1 MPTKKGK
8 KPTKKNLSEDEENY
22 IEEDSKDKDDDKD
35 EKEDS
40 GENDDN
46 DNEEESGN
54 DNDDNDNDKDKD
66 KENDND
72 DDNDKDNN
80 NTSDQA
86 SSSSNANNEAQ
97 KREEEK
103 TQLALKIKKENENF
117 MKSIEQ
123 GKHERLK
130 FLLKQTEIFAHF
142 LIGGKA
148 DEKNSGKKG
157 SQTGT
162 KRSKANS
169 NVEELKLLKKNKDE
183 DNDFENMDKEITRLF
198 VQPSLLVGGK
208 LTNYQLDGLNWIIS
222 LYERGLNGILADE
235 MGLGKTIQ
243 SISFLAYLKQF
254 QKKNGYF
261 LIIVPKSTM
270 PNWSRE
276 IKLWCPKINAIVL
289 NPVKEEREET
299 LKKITEHKF
308 EAVITSYEGV
318 NICINKLRK
327 IKWEVLIIDEAH
339 RIKNE
344 NALLSKNVRLL
355 QSKFRLLVTGT
366 PLQNNLHEL
375 WSLLNFL
382 LPDIFS
388 SSSDF
393 DEWFNMGG
401 EKDNNNKNS
410 KTNEEEAEDRNAEIV
425 QQLHKILK
433 PFLLRRTKS
442 EVEKTLPPKKEI
454 HIKVGLTELQ
464 KDIYK
469 NLLTRSLLQTE
480 SKTIYKN
487 IIMQLRKAC
496 NHPYLF
502 EGIEKPNPPP
512 NHLVIYSSKMRI
524 LDKLCTKLFGKSQ
537 ILIFSQMT
545 KMLDILEDYCNER
558 RYEYCRIDG
567 DTSLEARE
575 RMITEFTQKNSSKF
589 LFLLSTRAGGLG
601 LNLMTSDTVILY
613 DSDWNPQMDLQ
624 AMDRVHRIGQT
635 KPVLI
640 YRLLCENTIEEKIL
654 ERQAMRLKLDS
665 LVIQQGRVLKVG
677 EHFTKDQMKEMIQY
691 GADAI
696 FRAGDDF
703 KDEDIDLIL
712 KRGEEQTNQFFQE
725 AEKQAKSKS
734 NLLLNFTFDPNDLY
748 KFENEDYRLK
758 RKENAEKVLNK
769 ALEEEIEKETKMIY
783 TRRDHGHVT
792 YNIDQAQAQIF
803 GKKMKKSRLAKI
815 PIYHLYKNRDRLI
828 ELKQKQINFILNDN
842 RKLPEKIDE
851 DPTLEE
857 GLTKNE
863 FKEMSNILKKGF
875 PDWSKKEYDIFVNAV
890 DIYGKEGLDL
900 IAKDIPTKTYEE
912 VVNYSKVFWEM
923 IEDLPEGQRIL
934 KNMEKKEKL
943 EKQKNHSSRLI
954 AKKCE
959 NIEDDEYENIRINIP
974 PGNHQA
980 EYSYEDDQY
989 LIFITN
995 KYGYGNWDKIM
1006 KDVKTSEDLLFNY
1019 YLKSRNKSE
1028 IQKRVDYLVKL
1039 IEKELGPIKG
1049 VGDENSM
1056 SVANKIPYKKK
1067 KNKHEIGIVLDDDY
1081 EEEKNNDENIDM
1093 VTDDEDVYNDKKQ
1106 DNNNNNN
1113 NNAKEAKNTNEVAN
1127 DKNNIK
1133 AKNKGNPVP
1142 MKETKNPANNDLLGK
1157 KRKMIKKK

>member
-1 MPTKKGK
+1 MSS
-8 KPTKKNLSEDEENY
+8 KKNKTISDSEDNTPEEKSNS
-22 IEEDSKDKDDDKD
+22 DSNFSK
-35 EKEDS
+35 EKEDNS
-40 GENDDN
+40 
-46 DNEEESGN
+46 
-54 DNDDNDNDKDKD
+54 
-66 KENDND
+66 
-72 DDNDKDNN
+72 
-80 NTSDQA
+80 SDQEQN
-86 SSSSNANNEAQ
+86 SSSQNLQLLE
-97 KREEEK
+97 KHREEEK
-103 TQLALKIKKENENF
+103 NKLALKIKRENENF
-117 MKSIEQ
+117 MKDIEQ
-123 GKHERLK
+123 GRQERLK
-130 FLLKQTEIFAHF
+130 FLIKQTEIFAHF

-148 DEKNSGKKG
+148 EDNSKNKKSEKG
-157 SQTGT
+157 S
-162 KRSKANS
+162 KRKSISHANKT
-169 NVEELKLLKKNKDE
+169 NADIELIDDE
-183 DNDFENMDKEITRLF
+183 DNDDIYEQEKTITRLYS
-198 VQPSLLVGGK
+198 QPSILVGGK

-243 SISFLAYLKQF
+243 SIAFLAYLKQF

-261 LIIVPKSTM
+261 LVVVPKSTM

-276 IKLWCPKINAIVL
+276 CKLWCPRLNVVVL

-299 LKKITEHKF
+299 LELISQHKF
-308 EAVITSYEGV
+308 EVVITSYEGV

-344 NALLSKNVRLL
+344 NALLSKNVRLF

-393 DEWFNMGG
+393 DEWFNMSGDN
-401 EKDNNNKNS
+401 KDNK
-410 KTNEEEAEDRNAEIV
+410 KLEGDVELMEDTEDKNAEIV

-524 LDKLCTKLFGKSQ
+524 LDKLCNKLYGKSQ

-545 KMLDILEDYCNER
+545 RMLDILEDYCNER

-567 DTSLEARE
+567 ETSLEARE
-575 RMITEFTQKNSSKF
+575 RMISEFTQKESTKF
-589 LFLLSTRAGGLG
+589 IFLLSTRAGGLG

-613 DSDWNPQMDLQ
+613 DSDWNPQVDLQ

-696 FRAGDDF
+696 YRPGNDF

-712 KRGEEQTNQFFQE
+712 KRGEEQTNKFFEE

-734 NLLLNFTFDPNDLY
+734 NLLLNFSFDPNDLY

-758 RKENAEKVLNK
+758 RKANAEKVLNQ
-769 ALEEEIEKETKMIY
+769 ALEEEIEKESKMLY
-783 TRRDHGHVT
+783 SRRDHTHVI
-792 YNIDQAQAQIF
+792 YNVDQAQAHLF
-803 GKKMKKSRLAKI
+803 GKNKKKTRMAKI

-828 ELKQKQINFILNDN
+828 ELKQKQINYFISEN
-842 RKLPEKIDE
+842 KKIPEKIDE
-851 DPTLEE
+851 DSTIED
-857 GLTKNE
+857 GLTKAE
-863 FKEMSNILKKGF
+863 YKEMCTILKKGF
-875 PDWSKKEYDIFVNAV
+875 PDWTKKEYDIFINDA
-890 DIYGKEGLDL
+890 DLYGKKNIDKYVE
-900 IAKDIPTKTYEE
+900 DITTKTKEE
-912 VVNYSKVFWEM
+912 IVKYSKVFWEL
-923 IEDLPEGQRIL
+923 IDSLPEGQRIL
-934 KNMEKKEKL
+934 KNIERREKL
-943 EKQKNHSSRLI
+943 ERQKDHNSRLI
-954 AKKCE
+954 SKKCE
-959 NIEDDEYENIRINIP
+959 NLEKDEFENIKINFP
-974 PGNHQA
+974 PGNHQS
-980 EYSYEDDQY
+980 EYTYEDDQY
-989 LIFITN
+989 LIYVTN
-995 KYGYGNWDKIM
+995 KHGYGNWDDIM
-1006 KDVKTSEDLLFNY
+1006 RDLKTSEDLLFNY
-1019 YLKSRNKSE
+1019 YLKSRNKAE

-1039 IEKELGPIKG
+1039 IEREFGNLLP
-1049 VGDENSM
+1049 
-1056 SVANKIPYKKK
+1056 
-1067 KNKHEIGIVLDDDY
+1067 
-1081 EEEKNNDENIDM
+1081 NNDENKEITKMANIKINLKKNKNKNQIEESDEDKNNDNM
-1093 VTDDEDVYNDKKQ
+1093 VTDDEEVYG
-1106 DNNNNNN
+1106 DNNINETEQENNN
-1113 NNAKEAKNTNEVAN
+1113 T
-1127 DKNNIK
+1127 
-1133 AKNKGNPVP
+1133 
-1142 MKETKNPANNDLLGK
+1142 LLGK
-1157 KRKMIKKK
+1157 KRSINRKK

>member
-1 MPTKKGK
+1 MSS
-8 KPTKKNLSEDEENY
+8 KKNKTISDSEDNYTPEEKSN
-22 IEEDSKDKDDDKD
+22 DDSHNSNNSKDK
-35 EKEDS
+35 EDNS
-40 GENDDN
+40 
-46 DNEEESGN
+46 
-54 DNDDNDNDKDKD
+54 
-66 KENDND
+66 
-72 DDNDKDNN
+72 
-80 NTSDQA
+80 SDQEQN
-86 SSSSNANNEAQ
+86 SSSQNLHLIE
-97 KREEEK
+97 KHREEEK
-103 TQLALKIKKENENF
+103 NKLALKIKRENENF
-117 MKSIEQ
+117 MKDIEQ
-123 GKHERLK
+123 GRHDRLK

-142 LIGGKA
+142 LIGGKT
-148 DEKNSGKKG
+148 EENTKNKKSEKGSKRKSVSINKNSPNDIELIDDDENDDIYE
-157 SQTGT
+157 QE
-162 KRSKANS
+162 KA
-169 NVEELKLLKKNKDE
+169 
-183 DNDFENMDKEITRLF
+183 ITRLYS
-198 VQPSLLVGGK
+198 QPSILVGGK

-243 SISFLAYLKQF
+243 SIAFLAYLKQF

-261 LIIVPKSTM
+261 LVVVPKSTM

-276 IKLWCPKINAIVL
+276 CKLWCPRLNVVVL

-299 LKKITEHKF
+299 LELIGQHKF
-308 EAVITSYEGV
+308 EVVITSYEGV

-344 NALLSKNVRLL
+344 NALLSKNVRLF

-393 DEWFNMGG
+393 DEWFNMSGG
-401 EKDNNNKNS
+401 DNKDNKNKDGDV
-410 KTNEEEAEDRNAEIV
+410 ELMEDTEDKNAEIV

-524 LDKLCTKLFGKSQ
+524 LDKLCTKLYGKSQ

-545 KMLDILEDYCNER
+545 RMLDILEDYCNER
-558 RYEYCRIDG
+558 HYEYCRIDG
-567 DTSLEARE
+567 ETSLEARE
-575 RMITEFTQKNSSKF
+575 RMISEFTQKNSSKF
-589 LFLLSTRAGGLG
+589 IFLLSTRAGGLG

-613 DSDWNPQMDLQ
+613 DSDWNPQVDLQ

-696 FRAGDDF
+696 YRPGNDF

-712 KRGEEQTNQFFQE
+712 KRGEEQTNKFFEE

-734 NLLLNFTFDPNDLY
+734 NLLLNFSFDPNDLY

-758 RKENAEKVLNK
+758 RKANAEKVLNQ
-769 ALEEEIEKETKMIY
+769 ALEEEIEKESKMLY
-783 TRRDHGHVT
+783 SRRDHTHVI
-792 YNIDQAQAQIF
+792 YNVDQAQAHLF
-803 GKKMKKSRLAKI
+803 GKNKKKSRVAKI
-815 PIYHLYKNRDRLI
+815 PLYHLYKNRERLI
-828 ELKQKQINFILNDN
+828 ELKQKQINYFISEN
-842 RKLPEKIDE
+842 KKIPEKIDE
-851 DPTLEE
+851 DPNIEE
-857 GLTKNE
+857 GLTKAE
-863 FKEMSNILKKGF
+863 FKEMNSILKKGF
-875 PDWSKKEYDIFVNAV
+875 PDWTKKEYDIFINDA
-890 DIYGKEGLDL
+890 DLYGKKNID
-900 IAKDIPTKTYEE
+900 KYVDDITTKTKEE
-912 VVNYSKVFWEM
+912 IVKYSKVFWEL
-923 IEDLPEGQRIL
+923 IDSLPEGQRIL
-934 KNMEKKEKL
+934 KNIERREKL
-943 EKQKNHSSRLI
+943 ERQKNHNSRLI
-954 AKKCE
+954 SKKCE
-959 NIEDDEYENIRINIP
+959 NLEKDEFEAIKINFP
-974 PGNHQA
+974 PGNHQS
-980 EYSYEDDQY
+980 EYTYEDDQY
-989 LIFITN
+989 LIYVTN
-995 KYGYGNWDKIM
+995 KHGYGNWDDIM
-1006 KDVKTSEDLLFNY
+1006 RDLKTSEDLLFNY
-1019 YLKSRNKSE
+1019 YLKSRNKAE

-1039 IEKELGPIKG
+1039 IEREFGNLMSDNSGETKEDNLSKSPGI
-1049 VGDENSM
+1049 NI
-1056 SVANKIPYKKK
+1056 NINLKKK
-1067 KNKHEIGIVLDDDY
+1067 RNSNQMELEEEY
-1081 EEEKNNDENIDM
+1081 EEEKNNDNM
-1093 VTDDEDVYNDKKQ
+1093 VTDDEEVYREK
-1106 DNNNNNN
+1106 DNSNNEEE
-1113 NNAKEAKNTNEVAN
+1113 KDST
-1127 DKNNIK
+1127 
-1133 AKNKGNPVP
+1133 
-1142 MKETKNPANNDLLGK
+1142 LLGK
-1157 KRKMIKKK
+1157 KRSLNRKKAKY

>member
-1 MPTKKGK
+1 MSS
-8 KPTKKNLSEDEENY
+8 KKNKTISDSEDNTPEEKSNS
-22 IEEDSKDKDDDKD
+22 DSNFSK
-35 EKEDS
+35 EKEDNS
-40 GENDDN
+40 
-46 DNEEESGN
+46 
-54 DNDDNDNDKDKD
+54 
-66 KENDND
+66 
-72 DDNDKDNN
+72 
-80 NTSDQA
+80 SDQEQN
-86 SSSSNANNEAQ
+86 SSSQNLQLLE
-97 KREEEK
+97 KHREEEK
-103 TQLALKIKKENENF
+103 NKLALKIKRENENF
-117 MKSIEQ
+117 MKDIEQ
-123 GKHERLK
+123 GRQERLK
-130 FLLKQTEIFAHF
+130 FLIKQTEIFAHF

-148 DEKNSGKKG
+148 EDNSKNKKSEKG
-157 SQTGT
+157 S
-162 KRSKANS
+162 KRKSISHANKT
-169 NVEELKLLKKNKDE
+169 NTDIELIDDE
-183 DNDFENMDKEITRLF
+183 DNDDIYEQEKTITRLYS
-198 VQPSLLVGGK
+198 QPSILVGGK

-243 SISFLAYLKQF
+243 SIAFLAYLKQF

-261 LIIVPKSTM
+261 LVVVPKSTM

-276 IKLWCPKINAIVL
+276 CKLWCPRLNVVVL

-299 LKKITEHKF
+299 LELISQHKF
-308 EAVITSYEGV
+308 EVVITSYEGV

-344 NALLSKNVRLL
+344 NALLSKNVRLF

-393 DEWFNMGG
+393 DEWFNMSGDN
-401 EKDNNNKNS
+401 KDNK
-410 KTNEEEAEDRNAEIV
+410 KLEGDVELMEDTEDKNAEIV

-433 PFLLRRTKS
+433 PFLLRR
-442 EVEKTLPPKKEI
+442 TLPPKKEI

-524 LDKLCTKLFGKSQ
+524 LDKLCNKLYGKSQ

-545 KMLDILEDYCNER
+545 RMLDILEDYCNER

-567 DTSLEARE
+567 ETSLEARE
-575 RMITEFTQKNSSKF
+575 RMISEFTQKESTKF
-589 LFLLSTRAGGLG
+589 IFLLSTRAGGLG

-613 DSDWNPQMDLQ
+613 DSDWNPQVDLQ

-696 FRAGDDF
+696 YRPGNDF

-712 KRGEEQTNQFFQE
+712 KRGEEQTNKFFEE

-734 NLLLNFTFDPNDLY
+734 NLLLNFSFDPNDLY

-758 RKENAEKVLNK
+758 RKANAEKVLNQ
-769 ALEEEIEKETKMIY
+769 ALEEEIEKESKMLY
-783 TRRDHGHVT
+783 SRRDHTHVI
-792 YNIDQAQAQIF
+792 YNVDQAQAHLF
-803 GKKMKKSRLAKI
+803 GKNKKKTRMAKI

-828 ELKQKQINFILNDN
+828 ELKQKQINYFISEN
-842 RKLPEKIDE
+842 KKIPEKIDE
-851 DPTLEE
+851 DSTIED
-857 GLTKNE
+857 GLTKAE
-863 FKEMSNILKKGF
+863 YKEMCTILKKGF
-875 PDWSKKEYDIFVNAV
+875 PDWTKKEYDIFINDA
-890 DIYGKEGLDL
+890 DLYGKKNIDKYVE
-900 IAKDIPTKTYEE
+900 DITTKTKEE
-912 VVNYSKVFWEM
+912 IVKYSKVFWEL
-923 IEDLPEGQRIL
+923 IDSLPEGQRIL
-934 KNMEKKEKL
+934 KNIERREKL
-943 EKQKNHSSRLI
+943 ERQKDHNSRLI
-954 AKKCE
+954 SKKCE
-959 NIEDDEYENIRINIP
+959 NLEKDEFENIKINFP
-974 PGNHQA
+974 PGNHQS
-980 EYSYEDDQY
+980 EYTYEDDQY
-989 LIFITN
+989 LIYVTN
-995 KYGYGNWDKIM
+995 KHGYGNWDDIM
-1006 KDVKTSEDLLFNY
+1006 RDLKTSEDLLFNY
-1019 YLKSRNKSE
+1019 YLKSRNKAE

-1039 IEKELGPIKG
+1039 IEREFGNLLP
-1049 VGDENSM
+1049 
-1056 SVANKIPYKKK
+1056 
-1067 KNKHEIGIVLDDDY
+1067 
-1081 EEEKNNDENIDM
+1081 NNDENKEITKMANIKINLKKNKNKNQMEESDEDKNNDNM
-1093 VTDDEDVYNDKKQ
+1093 VTDDEEVYG
-1106 DNNNNNN
+1106 DNNMNETEQENNN
-1113 NNAKEAKNTNEVAN
+1113 T
-1127 DKNNIK
+1127 
-1133 AKNKGNPVP
+1133 
-1142 MKETKNPANNDLLGK
+1142 LLGK
-1157 KRKMIKKK
+1157 KRSINRKK

>member
-1 MPTKKGK
+1 MSS
-8 KPTKKNLSEDEENY
+8 KKNKTISDSEDNYTPEEKSN
-22 IEEDSKDKDDDKD
+22 DDSHNSNNSKDK
-35 EKEDS
+35 EDNS
-40 GENDDN
+40 
-46 DNEEESGN
+46 
-54 DNDDNDNDKDKD
+54 
-66 KENDND
+66 
-72 DDNDKDNN
+72 
-80 NTSDQA
+80 SDQEQN
-86 SSSSNANNEAQ
+86 SSSQNLHLIE
-97 KREEEK
+97 KHREEEK
-103 TQLALKIKKENENF
+103 NKLALKIKRENENF
-117 MKSIEQ
+117 MKDIEQ
-123 GKHERLK
+123 GRHDRLK

-142 LIGGKA
+142 LIGGKT
-148 DEKNSGKKG
+148 EENTKNKKSEKGSKRKSVSINKNSPNDIELIDDDENDDIYE
-157 SQTGT
+157 QE
-162 KRSKANS
+162 KA
-169 NVEELKLLKKNKDE
+169 
-183 DNDFENMDKEITRLF
+183 ITRLYS
-198 VQPSLLVGGK
+198 QPSILVGGK

-243 SISFLAYLKQF
+243 SIAFLAYLKQF

-261 LIIVPKSTM
+261 LVVVPKSTM

-276 IKLWCPKINAIVL
+276 CKLWCPRLNVVVL

-299 LKKITEHKF
+299 LELIGQHKF
-308 EAVITSYEGV
+308 EVVITSYEGV

-344 NALLSKNVRLL
+344 NALLSKNVRLF

-393 DEWFNMGG
+393 DEWFNMSGG
-401 EKDNNNKNS
+401 DNKDNKNKDGDV
-410 KTNEEEAEDRNAEIV
+410 ELMEDTEDKNAEIV

-524 LDKLCTKLFGKSQ
+524 LDKLCTKLYGKSQ

-545 KMLDILEDYCNER
+545 RMLDILEDYCNER
-558 RYEYCRIDG
+558 HYEYCRIDG
-567 DTSLEARE
+567 ETSLEARE
-575 RMITEFTQKNSSKF
+575 RMISEFTQKNSTKF
-589 LFLLSTRAGGLG
+589 IFLLSTRAGGLG

-613 DSDWNPQMDLQ
+613 DSDWNPQVDLQ

-696 FRAGDDF
+696 YRPGNDF

-712 KRGEEQTNQFFQE
+712 KRGEEQTNKFFEE

-734 NLLLNFTFDPNDLY
+734 NLLLNFSFDPNDLY

-758 RKENAEKVLNK
+758 RKANAEKVLNQ
-769 ALEEEIEKETKMIY
+769 ALEEEIEKESKMLY
-783 TRRDHGHVT
+783 SRRDHTHVI
-792 YNIDQAQAQIF
+792 YNVDQAQAHLF
-803 GKKMKKSRLAKI
+803 GKNKKKSRVAKI
-815 PIYHLYKNRDRLI
+815 PLYHLYKNRDRLI
-828 ELKQKQINFILNDN
+828 ELKQKQINYFISEN
-842 RKLPEKIDE
+842 KKIPEKIDE
-851 DPTLEE
+851 DPNIEE
-857 GLTKNE
+857 GLTKAE
-863 FKEMSNILKKGF
+863 FKEMNSILKKGF
-875 PDWSKKEYDIFVNAV
+875 PDWTKKEYDIFINDA
-890 DIYGKEGLDL
+890 DLYGKKNID
-900 IAKDIPTKTYEE
+900 KYVDDITTKTKEE
-912 VVNYSKVFWEM
+912 IVKYSKVFWEL
-923 IEDLPEGQRIL
+923 IDSLPEGQRIL
-934 KNMEKKEKL
+934 KNIERREKL
-943 EKQKNHSSRLI
+943 ERQKNHNSRLI
-954 AKKCE
+954 SKKCE
-959 NIEDDEYENIRINIP
+959 NLEKDEFEAIKINFP
-974 PGNHQA
+974 PGNHQS
-980 EYSYEDDQY
+980 EYTYEDDQY
-989 LIFITN
+989 LIYVTN
-995 KYGYGNWDKIM
+995 KHGYGNWDDIM
-1006 KDVKTSEDLLFNY
+1006 RDLKTSEDLLFNY
-1019 YLKSRNKSE
+1019 YLKSRNKAE

-1039 IEKELGPIKG
+1039 IEREFGNLMSDNSGENKEDNLSKSPG
-1049 VGDENSM
+1049 VNI
-1056 SVANKIPYKKK
+1056 NINLKKK
-1067 KNKHEIGIVLDDDY
+1067 RNSNQMELEEEY
-1081 EEEKNNDENIDM
+1081 EEEKNNDNM
-1093 VTDDEDVYNDKKQ
+1093 VTDDEEVYREK
-1106 DNNNNNN
+1106 DNSNNEEE
-1113 NNAKEAKNTNEVAN
+1113 KDST
-1127 DKNNIK
+1127 
-1133 AKNKGNPVP
+1133 
-1142 MKETKNPANNDLLGK
+1142 LLGK
-1157 KRKMIKKK
+1157 KRSLNRKKAKY

>member
-1 MPTKKGK
+1 MSS
-8 KPTKKNLSEDEENY
+8 KKNKTISDSEDNYTPEEKSN
-22 IEEDSKDKDDDKD
+22 DDSHNSNNSKDK
-35 EKEDS
+35 EDNS
-40 GENDDN
+40 
-46 DNEEESGN
+46 
-54 DNDDNDNDKDKD
+54 
-66 KENDND
+66 
-72 DDNDKDNN
+72 
-80 NTSDQA
+80 SDQEQN
-86 SSSSNANNEAQ
+86 SSSQNLHLIE
-97 KREEEK
+97 KHREEEK
-103 TQLALKIKKENENF
+103 NQLALKIKRENENF
-117 MKSIEQ
+117 MKDIEQ
-123 GKHERLK
+123 GRHDRLK

-142 LIGGKA
+142 LIGGKT
-148 DEKNSGKKG
+148 EENTKNKKSEKGSKRKSVSINKNSPNDIELIDDDENDDIYE
-157 SQTGT
+157 QE
-162 KRSKANS
+162 KA
-169 NVEELKLLKKNKDE
+169 
-183 DNDFENMDKEITRLF
+183 ITRLYS
-198 VQPSLLVGGK
+198 QPSILVGGK

-243 SISFLAYLKQF
+243 SIAFLAYLKQF

-261 LIIVPKSTM
+261 LVVVPKSTM

-276 IKLWCPKINAIVL
+276 CKLWCPRLNVVVL

-299 LKKITEHKF
+299 LELIGQHKF
-308 EAVITSYEGV
+308 EVVITSYEGV

-344 NALLSKNVRLL
+344 NALLSKNVRLF

-393 DEWFNMGG
+393 DEWFNMSGG
-401 EKDNNNKNS
+401 DNKDNKNKDGDV
-410 KTNEEEAEDRNAEIV
+410 ELMEDTEDKNAEIV

-524 LDKLCTKLFGKSQ
+524 LDKLCTKLYGKSQ

-545 KMLDILEDYCNER
+545 RMLDILEDYCNER
-558 RYEYCRIDG
+558 HYEYCRIDG
-567 DTSLEARE
+567 ETSLEARE
-575 RMITEFTQKNSSKF
+575 RMISEFTQKNSTKF
-589 LFLLSTRAGGLG
+589 IFLLSTRAGGLG

-613 DSDWNPQMDLQ
+613 DSDWNPQVDLQ

-696 FRAGDDF
+696 YRPGNDF

-712 KRGEEQTNQFFQE
+712 KRGEEQTNKFFEE

-734 NLLLNFTFDPNDLY
+734 NLLLNFSFDPNDLY

-758 RKENAEKVLNK
+758 RKANAEKVLNQ
-769 ALEEEIEKETKMIY
+769 ALEEEIEKESKMLY
-783 TRRDHGHVT
+783 SRRDHTHVI
-792 YNIDQAQAQIF
+792 YNVDQAQAHLF
-803 GKKMKKSRLAKI
+803 GKNKKKSRVAKI
-815 PIYHLYKNRDRLI
+815 PLYHLYKNRERLI
-828 ELKQKQINFILNDN
+828 EIKQKQINYFISEN
-842 RKLPEKIDE
+842 KKIPEKIDE
-851 DPTLEE
+851 DPNIEE
-857 GLTKNE
+857 GLTKAE
-863 FKEMSNILKKGF
+863 FKEMNSILKKGF
-875 PDWSKKEYDIFVNAV
+875 PDWTKKEYDIFINDA
-890 DIYGKEGLDL
+890 DLYGKKNID
-900 IAKDIPTKTYEE
+900 KYVDDITTKTKEE
-912 VVNYSKVFWEM
+912 IVKYSKVFWEL
-923 IEDLPEGQRIL
+923 IDSLPEGQRIL
-934 KNMEKKEKL
+934 KNIERREKL
-943 EKQKNHSSRLI
+943 ERQKNHNSRLI
-954 AKKCE
+954 SKKCE
-959 NIEDDEYENIRINIP
+959 NLEKDEFEAIKINFP
-974 PGNHQA
+974 PGNHQS
-980 EYSYEDDQY
+980 EYTYEDDQY
-989 LIFITN
+989 LIYVTN
-995 KYGYGNWDKIM
+995 KHGYGNWDDIM
-1006 KDVKTSEDLLFNY
+1006 RDLKTSEDLLFNY
-1019 YLKSRNKSE
+1019 YLKSRNKAE

-1039 IEKELGPIKG
+1039 IEREFGNLMSDNSGETKEDNLSKSPG
-1049 VGDENSM
+1049 VNI
-1056 SVANKIPYKKK
+1056 NINLKKK
-1067 KNKHEIGIVLDDDY
+1067 RNSNQMELEEEY
-1081 EEEKNNDENIDM
+1081 EEEKNNDNM
-1093 VTDDEDVYNDKKQ
+1093 VTDDEEVYREK
-1106 DNNNNNN
+1106 DNSNNEEE
-1113 NNAKEAKNTNEVAN
+1113 KDST
-1127 DKNNIK
+1127 
-1133 AKNKGNPVP
+1133 
-1142 MKETKNPANNDLLGK
+1142 LLGK
-1157 KRKMIKKK
+1157 KRSLNRKKAKY

>member
-1 MPTKKGK
+1 MSS
-8 KPTKKNLSEDEENY
+8 KKNKTISDSEDNTPEEKSND
-22 IEEDSKDKDDDKD
+22 DSNFSK
-35 EKEDS
+35 EKEDNS
-40 GENDDN
+40 
-46 DNEEESGN
+46 
-54 DNDDNDNDKDKD
+54 
-66 KENDND
+66 
-72 DDNDKDNN
+72 
-80 NTSDQA
+80 SDQEQN
-86 SSSSNANNEAQ
+86 SSSQNLQLLE
-97 KREEEK
+97 KHREEEK
-103 TQLALKIKKENENF
+103 NKLALKIKRENENF
-117 MKSIEQ
+117 MKDIEQ
-123 GKHERLK
+123 GRQERLK
-130 FLLKQTEIFAHF
+130 FLIKQTEIFAHF

-148 DEKNSGKKG
+148 EDNSKNKKSEKG
-157 SQTGT
+157 S
-162 KRSKANS
+162 KRKSISHANKT
-169 NVEELKLLKKNKDE
+169 NADIELIDDE
-183 DNDFENMDKEITRLF
+183 DNDDIYEQEKTITRLYS
-198 VQPSLLVGGK
+198 QPSILVGGK

-243 SISFLAYLKQF
+243 SIAFLAYLKQF

-261 LIIVPKSTM
+261 LVVVPKSTM

-276 IKLWCPKINAIVL
+276 CKLWCPRLNVVVL

-299 LKKITEHKF
+299 LELISQHKF
-308 EAVITSYEGV
+308 EVVITSYEGV

-344 NALLSKNVRLL
+344 NALLSKNVRLF

-393 DEWFNMGG
+393 DEWFNMSGDN
-401 EKDNNNKNS
+401 KDNK
-410 KTNEEEAEDRNAEIV
+410 KLEGDVELMEDTEDKNAEIV

-524 LDKLCTKLFGKSQ
+524 LDKLCNKLYGKSQ

-545 KMLDILEDYCNER
+545 RMLDILEDYCNER

-567 DTSLEARE
+567 ETSLEARE
-575 RMITEFTQKNSSKF
+575 RMISEFTQKESTKF
-589 LFLLSTRAGGLG
+589 IFLLSTRAGGLG

-613 DSDWNPQMDLQ
+613 DSDWNPQVDLQ

-696 FRAGDDF
+696 YRPGNDF

-712 KRGEEQTNQFFQE
+712 KRGEEQTNKFFEE

-734 NLLLNFTFDPNDLY
+734 NLLLNFSFDPNDLY

-758 RKENAEKVLNK
+758 RKANAEKVLNQ
-769 ALEEEIEKETKMIY
+769 ALEEEIEKESKMLY
-783 TRRDHGHVT
+783 SRRDHTHVI
-792 YNIDQAQAQIF
+792 YNVDQAQAHLF
-803 GKKMKKSRLAKI
+803 GKNKKKTRMAKI

-828 ELKQKQINFILNDN
+828 ELKQKQINYFISEN
-842 RKLPEKIDE
+842 KKIPEKIDE
-851 DPTLEE
+851 DSTIED
-857 GLTKNE
+857 GLTKAE
-863 FKEMSNILKKGF
+863 YKEMCTILKKGF
-875 PDWSKKEYDIFVNAV
+875 PDWTKKEYDIFINDA
-890 DIYGKEGLDL
+890 DLYGKKNIDKYVE
-900 IAKDIPTKTYEE
+900 DITTKTKEE
-912 VVNYSKVFWEM
+912 IVKYSKVFWEL
-923 IEDLPEGQRIL
+923 IDSLPEGQRIL
-934 KNMEKKEKL
+934 KNIERREKL
-943 EKQKNHSSRLI
+943 ERQKDHNSRLI
-954 AKKCE
+954 SKKCE
-959 NIEDDEYENIRINIP
+959 NLEKDEFENIKINFP
-974 PGNHQA
+974 PGNHQS
-980 EYSYEDDQY
+980 EYTYEDDQY
-989 LIFITN
+989 LIYVTN
-995 KYGYGNWDKIM
+995 KHGYGNWDDIM
-1006 KDVKTSEDLLFNY
+1006 RDLKTSEDLLFNY
-1019 YLKSRNKSE
+1019 YLKSRNKAE

-1039 IEKELGPIKG
+1039 IEREFGNLLP
-1049 VGDENSM
+1049 
-1056 SVANKIPYKKK
+1056 
-1067 KNKHEIGIVLDDDY
+1067 
-1081 EEEKNNDENIDM
+1081 NNDENKEITKMANIKINLKKNKNKNQMEESDEDKNNDNM
-1093 VTDDEDVYNDKKQ
+1093 VTDDEEVYG
-1106 DNNNNNN
+1106 DNNMNETEQENNN
-1113 NNAKEAKNTNEVAN
+1113 T
-1127 DKNNIK
+1127 
-1133 AKNKGNPVP
+1133 
-1142 MKETKNPANNDLLGK
+1142 LLGK
-1157 KRKMIKKK
+1157 KRSINRKK

>member
-1 MPTKKGK
+1 MSSNRNKTISD
-8 KPTKKNLSEDEENY
+8 SEDNYNSEEN
-22 IEEDSKDKDDDKD
+22 S
-35 EKEDS
+35 KEDS
-40 GENDDN
+40 HHSNSNNTNEKEG
-46 DNEEESGN
+46 EEENSSGQEQN
-54 DNDDNDNDKDKD
+54 
-66 KENDND
+66 
-72 DDNDKDNN
+72 
-80 NTSDQA
+80 
-86 SSSSNANNEAQ
+86 SSSQNLQRLE
-97 KREEEK
+97 KFREEEK
-103 TQLALKIKKENENF
+103 NKLALKIKAENENF
-117 MKSIEQ
+117 MKDIEQ
-123 GKHERLK
+123 GRHERLK

-148 DEKNSGKKG
+148 EENSKNKKTEKG
-157 SQTGT
+157 S
-162 KRSKANS
+162 KRKSVSLGRNNNNDIELLS
-169 NVEELKLLKKNKDE
+169 DEE
-183 DNDFENMDKEITRLF
+183 NDLYEQEKEITRLYS
-198 VQPSLLVGGK
+198 QPSILVGGK

-243 SISFLAYLKQF
+243 SIAFLAYLKQF

-261 LIIVPKSTM
+261 LVVVPKSTM

-276 IKLWCPKINAIVL
+276 CKLWCPRLNAVVL

-299 LKKITEHKF
+299 LDLISQHKF
-308 EAVITSYEGV
+308 EVVITSYEGV

-344 NALLSKNVRLL
+344 NALLSKNVRLF

-393 DEWFNMGG
+393 DEWFNMSGDN
-401 EKDNNNKNS
+401 KDNKQLEGDSELMEN
-410 KTNEEEAEDRNAEIV
+410 TEDKNAEIV

-433 PFLLRRTKS
+433 PFLLRRTKA

-469 NLLTRSLLQTE
+469 NLLTKSLLQTD

-524 LDKLCTKLFGKSQ
+524 LDKLCNKLFGKSQ
-537 ILIFSQMT
+537 LLIFSQMT
-545 KMLDILEDYCNER
+545 RMLDILEDYCNER
-558 RYEYCRIDG
+558 GYEYCRIDG
-567 DTSLEARE
+567 ETSLEARE
-575 RMITEFTQKNSSKF
+575 RMISEFTKKDSTKF
-589 LFLLSTRAGGLG
+589 IFLLSTRAGGLG

-613 DSDWNPQMDLQ
+613 DSDWNPQVDLQ

-696 FRAGDDF
+696 YRPGNDF

-712 KRGEEQTNQFFQE
+712 KRGEEQTNKFFEE

-734 NLLLNFTFDPNDLY
+734 NLLLNFSFDPNDLY

-758 RKENAEKVLNK
+758 RKENAEKVLNQ
-769 ALEEEIEKETKMIY
+769 ALEEEIEKESKLMY
-783 TRRDHGHVT
+783 SRRDHGHVI
-792 YNIDQAQAQIF
+792 YNVDQAHLL
-803 GKKMKKSRLAKI
+803 GKNKKKTRIVKI
-815 PIYHLYKNRDRLI
+815 PVYHLYKNRDRLI
-828 ELKQKQINFILNDN
+828 ELKQKQINYFLNEN
-842 RKLPEKIDE
+842 KKIPEKIDE
-851 DPTLEE
+851 DPTIEE
-857 GLTKNE
+857 GLTKAE
-863 FKEMSNILKKGF
+863 FKEMNSILKKGF
-875 PDWSKKEYDIFVNAV
+875 PDWTKKEYDIFINDA
-890 DIYGKEGLDL
+890 DLYGKKNID
-900 IAKDIPTKTYEE
+900 KYVDDITTKTKEE
-912 VVNYSKVFWEM
+912 IVKYSKVFWEL
-923 IEDLPEGQRIL
+923 IDSLPEGQRIL
-934 KNMEKKEKL
+934 KNIERKEKL
-943 EKQKNHSSRLI
+943 ERQKNHNSRLI
-954 AKKCE
+954 SKKCE
-959 NIEDDEYENIRINIP
+959 NLDKDEYESIKINFP
-974 PGNHQA
+974 PGNHQS
-980 EYSYEDDQY
+980 EFTYEDDQY
-989 LIFITN
+989 LIFVTN
-995 KYGYGNWDKIM
+995 KHGYGNWDDIM
-1006 KDVKTSEDLLFNY
+1006 RDLKTSEDLLFNY

-1039 IEKELGPIKG
+1039 IERELGNILPSNADSKEELGKIS
-1049 VGDENSM
+1049 NS
-1056 SVANKIPYKKK
+1056 NYNLKKK
-1067 KNKHEIGIVLDDDY
+1067 KNVNQFALNEDY
-1081 EEEKNNDENIDM
+1081 EEEKMNDNNEENM
-1093 VTDDEDVYNDKKQ
+1093 VTDDEEMYR
-1106 DNNNNNN
+1106 DNNR
-1113 NNAKEAKNTNEVAN
+1113 EENTEEKDN
-1127 DKNNIK
+1127 
-1133 AKNKGNPVP
+1133 
-1142 MKETKNPANNDLLGK
+1142 TFLGK
-1157 KRKMIKKK
+1157 KRKLSKKKVKA

>member
-1 MPTKKGK
+1 MSS
-8 KPTKKNLSEDEENY
+8 KKNKTISDSEDNTPEEKSNS
-22 IEEDSKDKDDDKD
+22 DSNFSK
-35 EKEDS
+35 EKEDNS
-40 GENDDN
+40 
-46 DNEEESGN
+46 
-54 DNDDNDNDKDKD
+54 
-66 KENDND
+66 
-72 DDNDKDNN
+72 
-80 NTSDQA
+80 SDQEQN
-86 SSSSNANNEAQ
+86 SSSQNLQLLE
-97 KREEEK
+97 KHREEEK
-103 TQLALKIKKENENF
+103 NKLALKIKRENENF
-117 MKSIEQ
+117 MKDIEQ
-123 GKHERLK
+123 GRQERLK
-130 FLLKQTEIFAHF
+130 FLIKQTEIFAHF
-142 LIGGKA
+142 LIGGKTE
-148 DEKNSGKKG
+148 DNSKNKKSEKG
-157 SQTGT
+157 S
-162 KRSKANS
+162 KRKSISHANKT
-169 NVEELKLLKKNKDE
+169 NTDIELIDDE
-183 DNDFENMDKEITRLF
+183 DNDDIYEQEKTITRLYS
-198 VQPSLLVGGK
+198 QPSILVGGK

-243 SISFLAYLKQF
+243 SIAFLAYLKQF

-261 LIIVPKSTM
+261 LVVVPKSTM

-276 IKLWCPKINAIVL
+276 CKLWCPRLNVVVL

-299 LKKITEHKF
+299 LELISQHKF
-308 EAVITSYEGV
+308 EVVITSYEGV

-344 NALLSKNVRLL
+344 NALLSKNVRLF

-393 DEWFNMGG
+393 DEWFNMSGDN
-401 EKDNNNKNS
+401 KDNK
-410 KTNEEEAEDRNAEIV
+410 KLEGDVELMEDTEDKNAEIV

-524 LDKLCTKLFGKSQ
+524 LDKLCNKLYGKSQ

-545 KMLDILEDYCNER
+545 RMLDILEDYCNER

-567 DTSLEARE
+567 ETSLEARE
-575 RMITEFTQKNSSKF
+575 RMISEFTQKESTKF
-589 LFLLSTRAGGLG
+589 IFLLSTRAGGLG

-613 DSDWNPQMDLQ
+613 DSDWNPQVDLQ

-696 FRAGDDF
+696 YRPGNDF

-712 KRGEEQTNQFFQE
+712 KRGEEQTNKFFEE

-734 NLLLNFTFDPNDLY
+734 NLLLNFSFDPNDLY

-758 RKENAEKVLNK
+758 RKANAEKVLNQ
-769 ALEEEIEKETKMIY
+769 ALEEEIEKESKMLY
-783 TRRDHGHVT
+783 SRRDHTHVI
-792 YNIDQAQAQIF
+792 YNVDQAQAHLF
-803 GKKMKKSRLAKI
+803 GKNKKKTRMAKI

-828 ELKQKQINFILNDN
+828 ELKQKQINYFISEN
-842 RKLPEKIDE
+842 KKIPEKIDE
-851 DPTLEE
+851 DSTIED
-857 GLTKNE
+857 GLTKAE
-863 FKEMSNILKKGF
+863 YKEMCTILKKGF
-875 PDWSKKEYDIFVNAV
+875 PDWTKKEYDIFINDA
-890 DIYGKEGLDL
+890 DLYGKKNIDKYVE
-900 IAKDIPTKTYEE
+900 DITTKTKEE
-912 VVNYSKVFWEM
+912 IVKYSKVFWEL
-923 IEDLPEGQRIL
+923 IDSLPEGQRIL
-934 KNMEKKEKL
+934 KNIERREKL
-943 EKQKNHSSRLI
+943 ERQKDHNSRLI
-954 AKKCE
+954 SKKCE
-959 NIEDDEYENIRINIP
+959 NLEKDEFENIKINFP
-974 PGNHQA
+974 PGNHQS
-980 EYSYEDDQY
+980 EYTYEDDQY
-989 LIFITN
+989 LIYVTN
-995 KYGYGNWDKIM
+995 KHGYGNWDDIM
-1006 KDVKTSEDLLFNY
+1006 RDLKTSEDLLFNY
-1019 YLKSRNKSE
+1019 YLKSRNKAE

-1039 IEKELGPIKG
+1039 IEREFGNLLP
-1049 VGDENSM
+1049 
-1056 SVANKIPYKKK
+1056 
-1067 KNKHEIGIVLDDDY
+1067 
-1081 EEEKNNDENIDM
+1081 NNDENKEITKMANIKINLKKNKNKNQMEESDEDKNNDNM
-1093 VTDDEDVYNDKKQ
+1093 VTDDEEVYG
-1106 DNNNNNN
+1106 DNNMNETEQENNN
-1113 NNAKEAKNTNEVAN
+1113 T
-1127 DKNNIK
+1127 
-1133 AKNKGNPVP
+1133 
-1142 MKETKNPANNDLLGK
+1142 LLGK
-1157 KRKMIKKK
+1157 KRSINRKK

>member
-1 MPTKKGK
+1 MSSR
-8 KPTKKNLSEDEENY
+8 KNKTISDSEDNTPEEKSNDDSNNSKEKEEN
-22 IEEDSKDKDDDKD
+22 S
-35 EKEDS
+35 
-40 GENDDN
+40 
-46 DNEEESGN
+46 
-54 DNDDNDNDKDKD
+54 
-66 KENDND
+66 
-72 DDNDKDNN
+72 
-80 NTSDQA
+80 SDQEQN
-86 SSSSNANNEAQ
+86 SSSQNLQLLE
-97 KREEEK
+97 KRREEEK
-103 TQLALKIKKENENF
+103 NKLALKIKRENENF
-117 MKSIEQ
+117 MKDIEQ
-123 GKHERLK
+123 GRQERLK
-130 FLLKQTEIFAHF
+130 FLIKQTEIFAHF
-142 LIGGKA
+142 LIGGKT
-148 DEKNSGKKG
+148 EENTKNKKSEKG
-157 SQTGT
+157 S
-162 KRSKANS
+162 KRKSVSHINKNNS
-169 NVEELKLLKKNKDE
+169 DLELIDDEE
-183 DNDFENMDKEITRLF
+183 NDDMYEQEKEITRLYS
-198 VQPSLLVGGK
+198 QPSILVGGK

-243 SISFLAYLKQF
+243 SIAFLAYLKQF

-261 LIIVPKSTM
+261 LVVVPKSTM

-276 IKLWCPKINAIVL
+276 CKLWCPRLNVVVL

-299 LKKITEHKF
+299 LELIGQHKF
-308 EAVITSYEGV
+308 EVVITSYEGV

-344 NALLSKNVRLL
+344 NALLSKNVRLF

-393 DEWFNMGG
+393 DEWFNMSGG
-401 EKDNNNKNS
+401 DNKDNK
-410 KTNEEEAEDRNAEIV
+410 KLEGDVELMEDTEDKNAEIV

-524 LDKLCTKLFGKSQ
+524 LDKLCTKLYGKSQ

-545 KMLDILEDYCNER
+545 RMLDILEDYCNER

-567 DTSLEARE
+567 ETSLEARE
-575 RMITEFTQKNSSKF
+575 RMISEFTQKNSTKF
-589 LFLLSTRAGGLG
+589 IFLLSTRAGGLG

-613 DSDWNPQMDLQ
+613 DSDWNPQVDLQ

-696 FRAGDDF
+696 YRPGNDF

-712 KRGEEQTNQFFQE
+712 KRGEEQTNKFFEE

-734 NLLLNFTFDPNDLY
+734 NLLLNFSFDPNDLY

-758 RKENAEKVLNK
+758 RKANAEKVLNQ
-769 ALEEEIEKETKMIY
+769 ALEEEIEKESKMLY
-783 TRRDHGHVT
+783 SRRDHTHVI
-792 YNIDQAQAQIF
+792 YNVDQAQAHLF
-803 GKKMKKSRLAKI
+803 GKNKKKTRMAKI
-815 PIYHLYKNRDRLI
+815 PLYHLYKNRDRLI
-828 ELKQKQINFILNDN
+828 ELKQKQINYFISEN
-842 RKLPEKIDE
+842 KKIPEKIDE
-851 DPTLEE
+851 DSTIEE
-857 GLTKNE
+857 GLTKAE
-863 FKEMSNILKKGF
+863 FKEMCGILKKGF
-875 PDWSKKEYDIFVNAV
+875 PDWTKKEYDIFINDA
-890 DIYGKEGLDL
+890 DLYGKKNID
-900 IAKDIPTKTYEE
+900 KYVDDITTKTKEE
-912 VVNYSKVFWEM
+912 IVKYSKVFWEL
-923 IEDLPEGQRIL
+923 IDSLPEGQRIL
-934 KNMEKKEKL
+934 KNIERREKL
-943 EKQKNHSSRLI
+943 ERQKNHNSRLI
-954 AKKCE
+954 SKKCE
-959 NIEDDEYENIRINIP
+959 NLEKDEFENIKINFP
-974 PGNHQA
+974 PGNHQS
-980 EYSYEDDQY
+980 EFTYEDDHY
-989 LIFITN
+989 LIYVTN
-995 KYGYGNWDKIM
+995 KHGYGNWDDIM
-1006 KDVKTSEDLLFNY
+1006 RDLKTSEDLLFNY
-1019 YLKSRNKSE
+1019 YLKSRNKAE

-1039 IEKELGPIKG
+1039 IEREFGNLLTNN
-1049 VGDENSM
+1049 DENKNVVPKMTSI
-1056 SVANKIPYKKK
+1056 KINL
-1067 KNKHEIGIVLDDDY
+1067 KNKRNSNQIGLDEDFD
-1081 EEEKNNDENIDM
+1081 EEKNNDNM
-1093 VTDDEDVYNDKKQ
+1093 VTDDEEVYRE
-1106 DNNNNNN
+1106 NNENEEE
-1113 NNAKEAKNTNEVAN
+1113 KEKDIT
-1127 DKNNIK
+1127 
-1133 AKNKGNPVP
+1133 
-1142 MKETKNPANNDLLGK
+1142 LLGK
-1157 KRKMIKKK
+1157 KRSLNRKK

>member
-1 MPTKKGK
+1 MTSNDDKKSCK
-8 KPTKKNLSEDEENY
+8 IISDDEENY
-22 IEEDSKDKDDDKD
+22 IDDNEDISMDKDDKDSKEDKD
-35 EKEDS
+35 DS
-40 GENDDN
+40 VDN
-46 DNEEESGN
+46 I
-54 DNDDNDNDKDKD
+54 
-66 KENDND
+66 
-72 DDNDKDNN
+72 
-80 NTSDQA
+80 TSDQA
-86 SSSSNANNEAQ
+86 SSSTNIQNDK

-103 TQLALKIKKENENF
+103 NQLALKIKKENENF
-117 MKSIEQ
+117 MKGIEQ
-123 GKHERLK
+123 GRHERLK

-142 LIGGKA
+142 LIGGKGE
-148 DEKNSGKKG
+148 EKSGRKANS
-157 SQTGT
+157 SGT
-162 KRSKANS
+162 KRNKAITS
-169 NVEELKLLKKNKDE
+169 NDVEDLKLLKKDD
-183 DNDFENMDKEITRLF
+183 DNDFENMEKEITRLYC
-198 VQPSLLVGGK
+198 QPSILVGGK

-276 IKLWCPKINAIVL
+276 CKLWCPKLNVIVL

-299 LKKITEHKF
+299 LKVIHDHKF

-318 NICINKLRK
+318 NICINKLKK

-344 NALLSKNVRLL
+344 NAILSKNVRLL

-401 EKDNNNKNS
+401 EKDNNSNKDN
-410 KTNEEEAEDRNAEIV
+410 KKNVEEAEDKNAEIV

-442 EVEKTLPPKKEI
+442 EVEKSLPPKKEI

-469 NLLTRSLLQTE
+469 NLLTRSLLQTD

-502 EGIEKPNPPP
+502 DGIEKPNPPP

-558 RYEYCRIDG
+558 RYQYCRIDG

-575 RMITEFTQKNSSKF
+575 RMISEFTQKNSTKF
-589 LFLLSTRAGGLG
+589 IFLLSTRAGGLG

-665 LVIQQGRVLKVG
+665 LVIQQGRVLKAG

-696 FRAGDDF
+696 FRAGNDF

-712 KRGEEQTNQFFQE
+712 KRGEEQTNKFFQE

-734 NLLLNFTFDPNDLY
+734 NLLLNFSFDPNDLY

-769 ALEEEIEKETKMIY
+769 ALEEEIEKESKVIY
-783 TRRDHGHVT
+783 TRRDHGHVN
-792 YNIDQAQAQIF
+792 YNIDQTQAQIF
-803 GKKMKKSRLAKI
+803 GKNKKKTRIAKI

-828 ELKQKQINFILNDN
+828 ELKQKQINFILNEN

-851 DPTLEE
+851 DPTFED
-857 GLTKNE
+857 GLTKSEFNE
-863 FKEMSNILKKGF
+863 MANILKNGF
-875 PDWSKKEYDIFVNAV
+875 PEWQKKEYDIFINDV
-890 DIYGKEGLDL
+890 DLYGKNSLDI
-900 IAKDIPTKTYEE
+900 IAKDIPSKSFEE
-912 VVNYSKVFWEM
+912 ISNYSKVFWE
-923 IEDLPEGQRIL
+923 IIDELPEGQRIL
-934 KNMEKKEKL
+934 KNMEKREKL

-954 AKKCE
+954 SKKCE
-959 NIEDDEYENIRINIP
+959 NIEDNEYENIKINFP
-974 PGNHQA
+974 PGNHQS
-980 EYSYEDDQY
+980 EYTYEDDQY
-989 LIFITN
+989 LIYITN
-995 KYGYGNWDKIM
+995 KYGYGNWDDIM
-1006 KDVKTSEDLLFNY
+1006 RDVKTSEDLLFNY
-1019 YLKSRNKSE
+1019 YLKSRNKAE

-1039 IEKELGPIKG
+1039 IEKELGNLMSNKNNNA
-1049 VGDENSM
+1049 DDTSLSLNSK
-1056 SVANKIPYKKK
+1056 SQNNKKK
-1067 KNKHEIGIVLDDDY
+1067 KTGKKEVGIVIEEEDY
-1081 EEEKNNDENIDM
+1081 EEEKNNEDNVDM
-1093 VTDDEDVYNDKKQ
+1093 VTDEDIYNEKIVDNKKTKEIQ
-1106 DNNNNNN
+1106 NNSNENNVIIL
-1113 NNAKEAKNTNEVAN
+1113 KNKLNSGN
-1127 DKNNIK
+1127 FFQSKKDKNQMASAHVI
-1133 AKNKGNPVP
+1133 
-1142 MKETKNPANNDLLGK
+1142 GK
-1157 KRKMIKKK
+1157 KRKIKKKLK

>member
-1 MPTKKGK
+1 MSS
-8 KPTKKNLSEDEENY
+8 KKNKTISDSEDNYTPEEKSN
-22 IEEDSKDKDDDKD
+22 DDSHNSNNSKDK
-35 EKEDS
+35 EDNS
-40 GENDDN
+40 
-46 DNEEESGN
+46 
-54 DNDDNDNDKDKD
+54 
-66 KENDND
+66 
-72 DDNDKDNN
+72 
-80 NTSDQA
+80 SDQEQN
-86 SSSSNANNEAQ
+86 SSSQNLHLIE
-97 KREEEK
+97 KHREEEK
-103 TQLALKIKKENENF
+103 NKLALKIKRENENF
-117 MKSIEQ
+117 MKDIEQ
-123 GKHERLK
+123 GRHDRLK

-142 LIGGKA
+142 LIGGKT
-148 DEKNSGKKG
+148 EENTKNKKSEKGSKRKSVSINKNSPNDIELIDDDENDDIYE
-157 SQTGT
+157 QE
-162 KRSKANS
+162 KA
-169 NVEELKLLKKNKDE
+169 
-183 DNDFENMDKEITRLF
+183 ITRLYS
-198 VQPSLLVGGK
+198 QPSILVGGK

-243 SISFLAYLKQF
+243 SIAFLAYLKQF

-261 LIIVPKSTM
+261 LVVVPKSTM

-276 IKLWCPKINAIVL
+276 CKLWCPRLNVVVL

-299 LKKITEHKF
+299 LELIGQHKF
-308 EAVITSYEGV
+308 EVVITSYEGV

-344 NALLSKNVRLL
+344 NALLSKNVRLF

-393 DEWFNMGG
+393 DEWFNMSGG
-401 EKDNNNKNS
+401 DNKDNKNKDGDV
-410 KTNEEEAEDRNAEIV
+410 ELMEDTEDKNAEIV

-524 LDKLCTKLFGKSQ
+524 LDKLCTKLYGKSQ

-545 KMLDILEDYCNER
+545 RMLDILEDYCNER
-558 RYEYCRIDG
+558 HYEYCRIDG
-567 DTSLEARE
+567 ETSLEARE
-575 RMITEFTQKNSSKF
+575 RMISEFTQKNSTKF
-589 LFLLSTRAGGLG
+589 IFLLSTRAGGLG

-613 DSDWNPQMDLQ
+613 DSDWNPQVDLQ

-696 FRAGDDF
+696 YRPGNDF

-712 KRGEEQTNQFFQE
+712 KRGEEQTNKFFEE

-734 NLLLNFTFDPNDLY
+734 NLLLNFSFDPNDLY

-758 RKENAEKVLNK
+758 RKANAEKVLNQ
-769 ALEEEIEKETKMIY
+769 ALEEEIEKESKMLY
-783 TRRDHGHVT
+783 SRRDHTHVI
-792 YNIDQAQAQIF
+792 YNVDQAQAHLF
-803 GKKMKKSRLAKI
+803 GKNKKKSRVAKI
-815 PIYHLYKNRDRLI
+815 PLYHLYKNRERLI
-828 ELKQKQINFILNDN
+828 ELKQKQINYFISEN
-842 RKLPEKIDE
+842 KKIPEKIDE
-851 DPTLEE
+851 DPNIEE
-857 GLTKNE
+857 GLTKAE
-863 FKEMSNILKKGF
+863 FKEMNSILKKGF
-875 PDWSKKEYDIFVNAV
+875 PDWTKKEYDIFINDA
-890 DIYGKEGLDL
+890 DLYGKKNID
-900 IAKDIPTKTYEE
+900 KYVDDITTKTKEE
-912 VVNYSKVFWEM
+912 IVKYSKVFWEL
-923 IEDLPEGQRIL
+923 IDSLPEGQRIL
-934 KNMEKKEKL
+934 KNIERREKL
-943 EKQKNHSSRLI
+943 ERQKNHNSRLI
-954 AKKCE
+954 SKKCE
-959 NIEDDEYENIRINIP
+959 NLEKDEFEAIKINFP
-974 PGNHQA
+974 PGNHQS
-980 EYSYEDDQY
+980 EYTYEDDQY
-989 LIFITN
+989 LIYVTN
-995 KYGYGNWDKIM
+995 KHGYGNWDDIM
-1006 KDVKTSEDLLFNY
+1006 RDLKTSEDLLFNY
-1019 YLKSRNKSE
+1019 YLKSRNKAE

-1039 IEKELGPIKG
+1039 IEREFGNLMSDNSGENKEDNLSKSPG
-1049 VGDENSM
+1049 VNI
-1056 SVANKIPYKKK
+1056 NINLKKK
-1067 KNKHEIGIVLDDDY
+1067 RNSNQMELEEEY
-1081 EEEKNNDENIDM
+1081 EEEKNNDNM
-1093 VTDDEDVYNDKKQ
+1093 VTDDEEVYREK
-1106 DNNNNNN
+1106 DNSNNEEE
-1113 NNAKEAKNTNEVAN
+1113 KDST
-1127 DKNNIK
+1127 
-1133 AKNKGNPVP
+1133 
-1142 MKETKNPANNDLLGK
+1142 LLGK
-1157 KRKMIKKK
+1157 KRSLNRKKAKY

>member
-1 MPTKKGK
+1 MSY
-8 KPTKKNLSEDEENY
+8 KKNKTISDSEDNY
-22 IEEDSKDKDDDKD
+22 ISEDNS
-35 EKEDS
+35 KEDS
-40 GENDDN
+40 HNSN
-46 DNEEESGN
+46 TNNSNEKEEMS
-54 DNDDNDNDKDKD
+54 
-66 KENDND
+66 
-72 DDNDKDNN
+72 
-80 NTSDQA
+80 SDQEQN
-86 SSSSNANNEAQ
+86 SSSQNLAKLE
-97 KREEEK
+97 KHREEEK
-103 TQLALKIKKENENF
+103 NKLALKIKRENENF
-117 MKSIEQ
+117 MKDIEQ
-123 GKHERLK
+123 GRHERLK

-148 DEKNSGKKG
+148 EDGSKNKRAEKG
-157 SQTGT
+157 S
-162 KRSKANS
+162 KRKSVSIS
-169 NVEELKLLKKNKDE
+169 NNANKDIE
-183 DNDFENMDKEITRLF
+183 LLSDEENELYEQEKEITRLYS
-198 VQPSLLVGGK
+198 QPSILVGGK
-208 LTNYQLDGLNWIIS
+208 LTHYQLDGLNWIIS

-243 SISFLAYLKQF
+243 SIAFLAYLKQF

-261 LIIVPKSTM
+261 LVVVPKSTM

-276 IKLWCPKINAIVL
+276 CKLWCPRLNVIVL

-299 LKKITEHKF
+299 LELIGQHKF
-308 EAVITSYEGV
+308 EVVITSYEGV

-344 NALLSKNVRLL
+344 NALLSKNVRLF

-393 DEWFNMGG
+393 DEWFNMSGG
-401 EKDNNNKNS
+401 ENKDKNNQGD
-410 KTNEEEAEDRNAEIV
+410 NELVEDTEDKNAEIV

-524 LDKLCTKLFGKSQ
+524 LDKLCNKLYGKSQ

-545 KMLDILEDYCNER
+545 RMLDILEDYCNER
-558 RYEYCRIDG
+558 FYDYCRIDG
-567 DTSLEARE
+567 ETSLEARE
-575 RMITEFTQKNSSKF
+575 RMISEFTQKDSKKF
-589 LFLLSTRAGGLG
+589 IFLLSTRAGGLG

-613 DSDWNPQMDLQ
+613 DSDWNPQVDLQ

-696 FRAGDDF
+696 YRPGNDF

-712 KRGEEQTNQFFQE
+712 KRGEEQTNKFFEE

-734 NLLLNFTFDPNDLY
+734 NLLLNFSFDPNDLY

-758 RKENAEKVLNK
+758 RKANAEKVLNQ
-769 ALEEEIEKETKMIY
+769 ALEEEIEKESKMLHS
-783 TRRDHGHVT
+783 RRDHGPVT
-792 YNIDQAQAQIF
+792 YNVEMINKN
-803 GKKMKKSRLAKI
+803 KKKTRIAKI

-828 ELKQKQINFILNDN
+828 ELKQKQINYFINENKKIPD
-842 RKLPEKIDE
+842 KIDE
-851 DPTLEE
+851 DPTIEE
-857 GLTKNE
+857 GLTKTE
-863 FKEMSNILKKGF
+863 FKEMNSILKKGF
-875 PDWSKKEYDIFVNAV
+875 PDWTKKEYDIFINDADLYGKKNI
-890 DIYGKEGLDL
+890 DIYVN
-900 IAKDIPTKTYEE
+900 DITTKTKEE
-912 VVNYSKVFWEM
+912 IVKYSKVFWEL
-923 IEDLPEGQRIL
+923 IDTLPEGQRIL
-934 KNMEKKEKL
+934 KNMERKEKL
-943 EKQKNHSSRLI
+943 ERQKNHNSRLI
-954 AKKCE
+954 CKKCE
-959 NIEDDEYENIRINIP
+959 NLAKDEYESIKINFP
-974 PGNHQA
+974 PGNHQS
-980 EYSYEDDQY
+980 EFTYEDDQY
-989 LIFITN
+989 LIYVTN
-995 KYGYGNWDKIM
+995 KYGYGNWDDIM
-1006 KDVKTSEDLLFNY
+1006 RDLKTSEDLLFNY
-1019 YLKSRNKSE
+1019 YLKSRNKAE

-1039 IEKELGPIKG
+1039 IEREFGNLLPNNGENKNDNTTGSNFNIIIKR
-1049 VGDENSM
+1049 
-1056 SVANKIPYKKK
+1056 NKST
-1067 KNKHEIGIVLDDDY
+1067 NKMTIDDDY
-1081 EEEKNNDENIDM
+1081 GKNNNNIYENGNNEDNMDM
-1093 VTDDEDVYNDKKQ
+1093 VTDDEEMYGN
-1106 DNNNNNN
+1106 
-1113 NNAKEAKNTNEVAN
+1113 
-1127 DKNNIK
+1127 
-1133 AKNKGNPVP
+1133 NKGDDN
-1142 MKETKNPANNDLLGK
+1142 KNGEEKDKTFLGK
-1157 KRKMIKKK
+1157 KRHLQKKKMKA

>member
-1 MPTKKGK
+1 MSS
-8 KPTKKNLSEDEENY
+8 KKNKTISDSEDNTPEEKSNS
-22 IEEDSKDKDDDKD
+22 DSNFSK
-35 EKEDS
+35 EKEDNS
-40 GENDDN
+40 
-46 DNEEESGN
+46 
-54 DNDDNDNDKDKD
+54 
-66 KENDND
+66 
-72 DDNDKDNN
+72 
-80 NTSDQA
+80 SDQEQN
-86 SSSSNANNEAQ
+86 SSSQNLQLLE
-97 KREEEK
+97 KHREEEK
-103 TQLALKIKKENENF
+103 NKLALKIKRENENF
-117 MKSIEQ
+117 MKDIEQ
-123 GKHERLK
+123 GRQERLK
-130 FLLKQTEIFAHF
+130 FLIKQTEIFAHF

-148 DEKNSGKKG
+148 EDNSKNKKSEKG
-157 SQTGT
+157 S
-162 KRSKANS
+162 KRKSISHANKT
-169 NVEELKLLKKNKDE
+169 NTDIELIDDE
-183 DNDFENMDKEITRLF
+183 DNDDIYEQEKTITRLYS
-198 VQPSLLVGGK
+198 QPSILVGGK

-243 SISFLAYLKQF
+243 SIAFLAYLKQF

-261 LIIVPKSTM
+261 LVVVPKSTM

-276 IKLWCPKINAIVL
+276 CKLWCPRLNVVVL

-299 LKKITEHKF
+299 LELISQHKF
-308 EAVITSYEGV
+308 EVVITSYEGV

-344 NALLSKNVRLL
+344 NALLSKNVRLF

-393 DEWFNMGG
+393 DEWFNMSGDN
-401 EKDNNNKNS
+401 KDNK
-410 KTNEEEAEDRNAEIV
+410 KLEGDVELMEDTEDKNAEIV

-524 LDKLCTKLFGKSQ
+524 LDKLCNKLYGKSQ

-545 KMLDILEDYCNER
+545 RMLDILEDYCNER

-567 DTSLEARE
+567 ETSLEARE
-575 RMITEFTQKNSSKF
+575 RMISEFTQKESTKF
-589 LFLLSTRAGGLG
+589 IFLLSTRAGGLG

-613 DSDWNPQMDLQ
+613 DSDWNPQVDLQ

-696 FRAGDDF
+696 YRPGNDF

-712 KRGEEQTNQFFQE
+712 KRGEEQTNKFFEE

-734 NLLLNFTFDPNDLY
+734 NLLLNFSFDPNDLY

-758 RKENAEKVLNK
+758 RKANAEKVLNQ
-769 ALEEEIEKETKMIY
+769 ALEEEIEKESKMLY
-783 TRRDHGHVT
+783 SRRDHTHVI
-792 YNIDQAQAQIF
+792 YNVDQAQAHLF
-803 GKKMKKSRLAKI
+803 GKNKKKTRMAKI

-828 ELKQKQINFILNDN
+828 ELKQKQINYFISEN
-842 RKLPEKIDE
+842 KKIPEKIDE
-851 DPTLEE
+851 DSTIED
-857 GLTKNE
+857 GLTKAE
-863 FKEMSNILKKGF
+863 YKEMCTILKKGF
-875 PDWSKKEYDIFVNAV
+875 PDWTKKEYDIFINDA
-890 DIYGKEGLDL
+890 DLYGKKNIDKYVE
-900 IAKDIPTKTYEE
+900 DITTKTKEE
-912 VVNYSKVFWEM
+912 IVKYSKVFWEL
-923 IEDLPEGQRIL
+923 IDSLPEGQRIL
-934 KNMEKKEKL
+934 KNIERREKL
-943 EKQKNHSSRLI
+943 ERQKDHNSRLI
-954 AKKCE
+954 SKKCE
-959 NIEDDEYENIRINIP
+959 NLEKDEFENIKINFP
-974 PGNHQA
+974 PGNHQS
-980 EYSYEDDQY
+980 EYTYEDDQY
-989 LIFITN
+989 LIYVTN
-995 KYGYGNWDKIM
+995 KHGYGNWDDIM
-1006 KDVKTSEDLLFNY
+1006 RDLKTSEDLLFNY
-1019 YLKSRNKSE
+1019 YLKSRNKAE

-1039 IEKELGPIKG
+1039 IEREFGNLLP
-1049 VGDENSM
+1049 
-1056 SVANKIPYKKK
+1056 
-1067 KNKHEIGIVLDDDY
+1067 
-1081 EEEKNNDENIDM
+1081 NNDENKEITKMTNIKINLKKNKNKNQMEESDEDKNNDNM
-1093 VTDDEDVYNDKKQ
+1093 VTDDEEVYGV
-1106 DNNNNNN
+1106 NNMNETEQEN
-1113 NNAKEAKNTNEVAN
+1113 NNA
-1127 DKNNIK
+1127 
-1133 AKNKGNPVP
+1133 
-1142 MKETKNPANNDLLGK
+1142 LLGK
-1157 KRKMIKKK
+1157 KRSINRKK

>member
-1 MPTKKGK
+1 MSS
-8 KPTKKNLSEDEENY
+8 KKNKTISDSEDNTPEEKSND
-22 IEEDSKDKDDDKD
+22 DSNFSK
-35 EKEDS
+35 EKEDNS
-40 GENDDN
+40 
-46 DNEEESGN
+46 
-54 DNDDNDNDKDKD
+54 
-66 KENDND
+66 
-72 DDNDKDNN
+72 
-80 NTSDQA
+80 SDQEQN
-86 SSSSNANNEAQ
+86 SSSQNLQLLE
-97 KREEEK
+97 KHREEEK
-103 TQLALKIKKENENF
+103 NKLALKIKRENENF
-117 MKSIEQ
+117 MKDIEQ
-123 GKHERLK
+123 GRQERLK
-130 FLLKQTEIFAHF
+130 FLIKQTEIFAHF

-148 DEKNSGKKG
+148 EDNSKNKKSEKG
-157 SQTGT
+157 S
-162 KRSKANS
+162 KRKSISHANKT
-169 NVEELKLLKKNKDE
+169 NADIELIDDE
-183 DNDFENMDKEITRLF
+183 DNDDIYEQEKTITRLYS
-198 VQPSLLVGGK
+198 QPSILVGGK

-243 SISFLAYLKQF
+243 SIAFLAYLKQF

-261 LIIVPKSTM
+261 LVVVPKSTM

-276 IKLWCPKINAIVL
+276 CKLWCPRLNVVVL

-299 LKKITEHKF
+299 LELINQHKF
-308 EAVITSYEGV
+308 EVVITSYEGV

-344 NALLSKNVRLL
+344 NALLSKNVRLF

-393 DEWFNMGG
+393 DEWFNMSGDN
-401 EKDNNNKNS
+401 KDNK
-410 KTNEEEAEDRNAEIV
+410 KLEGDVELMEDTEDKNAEIV

-524 LDKLCTKLFGKSQ
+524 LDKLCNKLYGKSQ

-545 KMLDILEDYCNER
+545 RMLDILEDYCNER

-567 DTSLEARE
+567 ETSLEARE
-575 RMITEFTQKNSSKF
+575 RMISEFTQKESTKF
-589 LFLLSTRAGGLG
+589 IFLLSTRAGGLG

-613 DSDWNPQMDLQ
+613 DSDWNPQVDLQ

-696 FRAGDDF
+696 YRPGNDF

-712 KRGEEQTNQFFQE
+712 KRGEEQTNKFFEE

-734 NLLLNFTFDPNDLY
+734 NLLLNFSFDPNDLY

-758 RKENAEKVLNK
+758 RKANAEKVLNQ
-769 ALEEEIEKETKMIY
+769 ALEEEIEKESKMLY
-783 TRRDHGHVT
+783 SRRDHTHVI
-792 YNIDQAQAQIF
+792 YNVDQAQAHLF
-803 GKKMKKSRLAKI
+803 GKNKKKTRMAKI

-828 ELKQKQINFILNDN
+828 ELKQKQINYFISEN
-842 RKLPEKIDE
+842 KKIPEKIDE
-851 DPTLEE
+851 DSTIED
-857 GLTKNE
+857 GLTKAE
-863 FKEMSNILKKGF
+863 YKEMCTILKKGF
-875 PDWSKKEYDIFVNAV
+875 PDWTKKEYDIFINDA
-890 DIYGKEGLDL
+890 DLYGKKNIDKYVE
-900 IAKDIPTKTYEE
+900 DITTKTKEE
-912 VVNYSKVFWEM
+912 IVKYSKVFWEL
-923 IEDLPEGQRIL
+923 IDSLPEGQRIL
-934 KNMEKKEKL
+934 KNIERREKL
-943 EKQKNHSSRLI
+943 ERQKDHNSRLI
-954 AKKCE
+954 SKKCE
-959 NIEDDEYENIRINIP
+959 NLEKDEFENIKINFP
-974 PGNHQA
+974 PGNHQS
-980 EYSYEDDQY
+980 EYTYEDDQY
-989 LIFITN
+989 LIYVTN
-995 KYGYGNWDKIM
+995 KHGYGNWDDIM
-1006 KDVKTSEDLLFNY
+1006 RDLKTSEDLLFNY
-1019 YLKSRNKSE
+1019 YLKSRNKAE

-1039 IEKELGPIKG
+1039 IEREFGNLLP
-1049 VGDENSM
+1049 
-1056 SVANKIPYKKK
+1056 
-1067 KNKHEIGIVLDDDY
+1067 
-1081 EEEKNNDENIDM
+1081 NNDENKEITKMANIKINLKKNKNKNQMEESDEDKNNDNM
-1093 VTDDEDVYNDKKQ
+1093 VTDDEEVYG
-1106 DNNNNNN
+1106 DNNMNETEQEN
-1113 NNAKEAKNTNEVAN
+1113 NNA
-1127 DKNNIK
+1127 
-1133 AKNKGNPVP
+1133 
-1142 MKETKNPANNDLLGK
+1142 LLGK
-1157 KRKMIKKK
+1157 KRSINRKK

>member
-1 MPTKKGK
+1 MSS
-8 KPTKKNLSEDEENY
+8 KKNKTISDSEDNTPEEKSNS
-22 IEEDSKDKDDDKD
+22 DSNFSKEKDDN
-35 EKEDS
+35 S
-40 GENDDN
+40 
-46 DNEEESGN
+46 
-54 DNDDNDNDKDKD
+54 
-66 KENDND
+66 
-72 DDNDKDNN
+72 
-80 NTSDQA
+80 SDQEQN
-86 SSSSNANNEAQ
+86 SSSQNLQLLE
-97 KREEEK
+97 KHREEEK
-103 TQLALKIKKENENF
+103 NKLALKIKRENENF
-117 MKSIEQ
+117 MKDIEQ
-123 GKHERLK
+123 GRQERLK
-130 FLLKQTEIFAHF
+130 FLIKQTEIFAHF

-148 DEKNSGKKG
+148 EDNSKNKKSEKG
-157 SQTGT
+157 S
-162 KRSKANS
+162 KRKSISHANKT
-169 NVEELKLLKKNKDE
+169 NADIELIDDE
-183 DNDFENMDKEITRLF
+183 DNDDIYEQEKTITRLYS
-198 VQPSLLVGGK
+198 QPSILVGGK

-243 SISFLAYLKQF
+243 SIAFLAYLKQF

-261 LIIVPKSTM
+261 LVVVPKSTM

-276 IKLWCPKINAIVL
+276 CKLWCPRLNVVVL

-299 LKKITEHKF
+299 LELISQHKF
-308 EAVITSYEGV
+308 EVVITSYEGV

-344 NALLSKNVRLL
+344 NALLSKNVRLF

-393 DEWFNMGG
+393 DEWFNMSGDN
-401 EKDNNNKNS
+401 KDNK
-410 KTNEEEAEDRNAEIV
+410 KLEGDVELMEDTEDKNAEIV

-524 LDKLCTKLFGKSQ
+524 LDKLCNKLYGKSQ

-545 KMLDILEDYCNER
+545 RMLDILEDYCNER

-567 DTSLEARE
+567 ETSLEARE
-575 RMITEFTQKNSSKF
+575 RMISEFTQKESTKF
-589 LFLLSTRAGGLG
+589 IFLLSTRAGGLG

-613 DSDWNPQMDLQ
+613 DSDWNPQVDLQ

-696 FRAGDDF
+696 YRPGNDF

-712 KRGEEQTNQFFQE
+712 KRGEEQTNKFFEE

-734 NLLLNFTFDPNDLY
+734 NLLLNFSFDPNDLY

-758 RKENAEKVLNK
+758 RKANAEKVLNQ
-769 ALEEEIEKETKMIY
+769 ALEEEIEKESKMLY
-783 TRRDHGHVT
+783 SRRDHTHVI
-792 YNIDQAQAQIF
+792 YNVDQAQAHLF
-803 GKKMKKSRLAKI
+803 GKNKKKTRMAKI

-828 ELKQKQINFILNDN
+828 ELKQKQINYFISEN
-842 RKLPEKIDE
+842 KKIPEKIDE
-851 DPTLEE
+851 DSTIEE
-857 GLTKNE
+857 GLTKSE
-863 FKEMSNILKKGF
+863 YKEMCTILKKGF
-875 PDWSKKEYDIFVNAV
+875 PDWTKKEYDIFINDA
-890 DIYGKEGLDL
+890 DLYGKKNIDKYVE
-900 IAKDIPTKTYEE
+900 DITTKTKEE
-912 VVNYSKVFWEM
+912 IVKYSKVFWEL
-923 IEDLPEGQRIL
+923 IDSLPEGQRIL
-934 KNMEKKEKL
+934 KNIERREKL
-943 EKQKNHSSRLI
+943 ERQKGHNSRLI
-954 AKKCE
+954 SKKCE
-959 NIEDDEYENIRINIP
+959 NLEKDEFENIKINFP
-974 PGNHQA
+974 PGNHQS
-980 EYSYEDDQY
+980 EYTYEDDQY
-989 LIFITN
+989 LIYVTN
-995 KYGYGNWDKIM
+995 KHGYGNWDDIM
-1006 KDVKTSEDLLFNY
+1006 RDLKTSEDLLFNY
-1019 YLKSRNKSE
+1019 YLKSRNKAE

-1039 IEKELGPIKG
+1039 IEREFGNLLP
-1049 VGDENSM
+1049 
-1056 SVANKIPYKKK
+1056 
-1067 KNKHEIGIVLDDDY
+1067 
-1081 EEEKNNDENIDM
+1081 NNDENKEITKMTNIKINLKKNKNKNQMEESDEDKNNDNM
-1093 VTDDEDVYNDKKQ
+1093 VTDDEEVYG
-1106 DNNNNNN
+1106 DNNMNETEQEN
-1113 NNAKEAKNTNEVAN
+1113 NNA
-1127 DKNNIK
+1127 
-1133 AKNKGNPVP
+1133 
-1142 MKETKNPANNDLLGK
+1142 LLGK
-1157 KRKMIKKK
+1157 KRSINRKK

>member
-1 MPTKKGK
+1 MSS
-8 KPTKKNLSEDEENY
+8 KKNKTISDSEDNTPEEKSNS
-22 IEEDSKDKDDDKD
+22 DSNFSK
-35 EKEDS
+35 EKEDNS
-40 GENDDN
+40 
-46 DNEEESGN
+46 
-54 DNDDNDNDKDKD
+54 
-66 KENDND
+66 
-72 DDNDKDNN
+72 
-80 NTSDQA
+80 SDQEQN
-86 SSSSNANNEAQ
+86 SSSQNLQLLE
-97 KREEEK
+97 KHREEEK
-103 TQLALKIKKENENF
+103 NKLALKIKRENENF
-117 MKSIEQ
+117 MKDIEQ
-123 GKHERLK
+123 GRQERLK
-130 FLLKQTEIFAHF
+130 FLIKQTEIFAHF
-142 LIGGKA
+142 LIGGKTE
-148 DEKNSGKKG
+148 DNSKNKKSEKG
-157 SQTGT
+157 S
-162 KRSKANS
+162 KRKSISHANKT
-169 NVEELKLLKKNKDE
+169 NADIELIDEE
-183 DNDFENMDKEITRLF
+183 DNDDIYEQEKTITRLYS
-198 VQPSLLVGGK
+198 QPSILVGGK

-243 SISFLAYLKQF
+243 SIAFLAYLKQF

-261 LIIVPKSTM
+261 LVVVPKSTM

-276 IKLWCPKINAIVL
+276 CKLWCPRLNVVVL

-299 LKKITEHKF
+299 LELISQHKF
-308 EAVITSYEGV
+308 EVVITSYEGV

-344 NALLSKNVRLL
+344 NALLSKNVRLF

-393 DEWFNMGG
+393 DEWFNMSGDN
-401 EKDNNNKNS
+401 KDNK
-410 KTNEEEAEDRNAEIV
+410 KLEGDVELMEDTEDKNAEIV

-524 LDKLCTKLFGKSQ
+524 LDKLCNKLYGKSQ

-545 KMLDILEDYCNER
+545 RMLDILEDYCNER

-567 DTSLEARE
+567 ETSLEARE
-575 RMITEFTQKNSSKF
+575 RMISEFTQKESTKF
-589 LFLLSTRAGGLG
+589 IFLLSTRAGGLG

-613 DSDWNPQMDLQ
+613 DSDWNPQVDLQ

-696 FRAGDDF
+696 YRPGNDF

-712 KRGEEQTNQFFQE
+712 KRGEEQTNKFFEE

-734 NLLLNFTFDPNDLY
+734 NLLLNFSFDPNDLY

-758 RKENAEKVLNK
+758 RKANAEKVLNQ
-769 ALEEEIEKETKMIY
+769 ALEEEIEKESKMLY
-783 TRRDHGHVT
+783 SRRDHTHVI
-792 YNIDQAQAQIF
+792 YNVDQAQAHLF
-803 GKKMKKSRLAKI
+803 GKNKKKTRMAKI

-828 ELKQKQINFILNDN
+828 ELKQKQINYFISEN
-842 RKLPEKIDE
+842 KKIPEKIDE
-851 DPTLEE
+851 DSTIED
-857 GLTKNE
+857 GLTKAE
-863 FKEMSNILKKGF
+863 YKEMCTILKKGF
-875 PDWSKKEYDIFVNAV
+875 PDWTKKEYDIFINDA
-890 DIYGKEGLDL
+890 DLYGKKNIDKYVE
-900 IAKDIPTKTYEE
+900 DITTKTKEE
-912 VVNYSKVFWEM
+912 IVKYSKVFWEL
-923 IEDLPEGQRIL
+923 IDSLPEGQRIL
-934 KNMEKKEKL
+934 KNIERREKL
-943 EKQKNHSSRLI
+943 ERQKDHNSRLI
-954 AKKCE
+954 SKKCE
-959 NIEDDEYENIRINIP
+959 NLEKDEFENIKINFP
-974 PGNHQA
+974 PGNHQS
-980 EYSYEDDQY
+980 EYTYEDDQY
-989 LIFITN
+989 LIYVTN
-995 KYGYGNWDKIM
+995 KHGYGNWDDIM
-1006 KDVKTSEDLLFNY
+1006 RDLKTSEDLLFNY
-1019 YLKSRNKSE
+1019 YLKSRNKAE

-1039 IEKELGPIKG
+1039 IEREFGNLLP
-1049 VGDENSM
+1049 
-1056 SVANKIPYKKK
+1056 
-1067 KNKHEIGIVLDDDY
+1067 
-1081 EEEKNNDENIDM
+1081 NNDENKEITKMANIKINLKKNKNKNQMEESDEDKNNDNM
-1093 VTDDEDVYNDKKQ
+1093 VTDDEEVYG
-1106 DNNNNNN
+1106 DNNMNETEQENNN
-1113 NNAKEAKNTNEVAN
+1113 T
-1127 DKNNIK
+1127 
-1133 AKNKGNPVP
+1133 
-1142 MKETKNPANNDLLGK
+1142 LLGK
-1157 KRKMIKKK
+1157 KRSINRKK

>member
-1 MPTKKGK
+1 MSS
-8 KPTKKNLSEDEENY
+8 KKNKTISDSEDNTPEEKSNS
-22 IEEDSKDKDDDKD
+22 DSNFSK
-35 EKEDS
+35 EKEDNS
-40 GENDDN
+40 
-46 DNEEESGN
+46 
-54 DNDDNDNDKDKD
+54 
-66 KENDND
+66 
-72 DDNDKDNN
+72 
-80 NTSDQA
+80 SDQEQN
-86 SSSSNANNEAQ
+86 SSSQNLQLLE
-97 KREEEK
+97 KHREEEK
-103 TQLALKIKKENENF
+103 NKLALKIKRENENF
-117 MKSIEQ
+117 MKDIEQ
-123 GKHERLK
+123 GRQERLK
-130 FLLKQTEIFAHF
+130 FLIKQTEIFAHF
-142 LIGGKA
+142 LIGGKSE
-148 DEKNSGKKG
+148 DNSKNKKSEKG
-157 SQTGT
+157 S
-162 KRSKANS
+162 KRKSISHANKT
-169 NVEELKLLKKNKDE
+169 NADIELIDDE
-183 DNDFENMDKEITRLF
+183 DNDDIYEQEKTITRLYS
-198 VQPSLLVGGK
+198 QPSILVGGK

-243 SISFLAYLKQF
+243 SIAFLAYLKQF

-261 LIIVPKSTM
+261 LVVVPKSTM

-276 IKLWCPKINAIVL
+276 CKLWCPRLNVVVL

-299 LKKITEHKF
+299 LELISQHKF
-308 EAVITSYEGV
+308 EVVITSYEGV

-344 NALLSKNVRLL
+344 NALLSKNVRLF

-393 DEWFNMGG
+393 DEWFNMSGDN
-401 EKDNNNKNS
+401 KDNK
-410 KTNEEEAEDRNAEIV
+410 KLEGDVELMEDTEDKNAEIV

-524 LDKLCTKLFGKSQ
+524 LDKLCNKLYGKSQ

-545 KMLDILEDYCNER
+545 RMLDILEDYCNER

-567 DTSLEARE
+567 ETSLEARE
-575 RMITEFTQKNSSKF
+575 RMISEFTQKESTKF
-589 LFLLSTRAGGLG
+589 IFLLSTRAGGLG

-613 DSDWNPQMDLQ
+613 DSDWNPQVDLQ

-696 FRAGDDF
+696 YRPGNDF

-712 KRGEEQTNQFFQE
+712 KRGEEQTNKFFEE

-734 NLLLNFTFDPNDLY
+734 NLLLNFSFDPNDLY

-758 RKENAEKVLNK
+758 RKANAEKVLNQ
-769 ALEEEIEKETKMIY
+769 ALEEEIEKESKMLY
-783 TRRDHGHVT
+783 SRRDHTHVI
-792 YNIDQAQAQIF
+792 YNVDQAQAHLF
-803 GKKMKKSRLAKI
+803 GKNKKKTRMAKI

-828 ELKQKQINFILNDN
+828 ELKQKQINYFISEN
-842 RKLPEKIDE
+842 KKIPEKIDE
-851 DPTLEE
+851 DSTIED
-857 GLTKNE
+857 GLTKAE
-863 FKEMSNILKKGF
+863 YKEMCTILKKGF
-875 PDWSKKEYDIFVNAV
+875 PDWTKKEYDIFINDA
-890 DIYGKEGLDL
+890 DLYGKKNIDKYVE
-900 IAKDIPTKTYEE
+900 DITTKTKEE
-912 VVNYSKVFWEM
+912 IVKYSKVFWEL
-923 IEDLPEGQRIL
+923 IDSLPEGQRIL
-934 KNMEKKEKL
+934 KNIERREKL
-943 EKQKNHSSRLI
+943 ERQKDHNSRLI
-954 AKKCE
+954 SKKCE
-959 NIEDDEYENIRINIP
+959 NLEKDEFENIKINFP
-974 PGNHQA
+974 PGNHQS
-980 EYSYEDDQY
+980 EYTYEDDQY
-989 LIFITN
+989 LIYVTN
-995 KYGYGNWDKIM
+995 KHGYGNWDDIM
-1006 KDVKTSEDLLFNY
+1006 RDLKTSEDLLFNY
-1019 YLKSRNKSE
+1019 YLKSRNKAE

-1039 IEKELGPIKG
+1039 IEREFGNLLP
-1049 VGDENSM
+1049 
-1056 SVANKIPYKKK
+1056 
-1067 KNKHEIGIVLDDDY
+1067 
-1081 EEEKNNDENIDM
+1081 NNDENKEITKMANIKINLKKNKNKNQMEESDEDKNNDNM
-1093 VTDDEDVYNDKKQ
+1093 VTDDEEVYG
-1106 DNNNNNN
+1106 DNNINETEQENNN
-1113 NNAKEAKNTNEVAN
+1113 T
-1127 DKNNIK
+1127 
-1133 AKNKGNPVP
+1133 
-1142 MKETKNPANNDLLGK
+1142 LLGK
-1157 KRKMIKKK
+1157 KRSINRKK

>member
-1 MPTKKGK
+1 MSS
-8 KPTKKNLSEDEENY
+8 KKNKTISDSEDNTPEEKSND
-22 IEEDSKDKDDDKD
+22 DSNFSK
-35 EKEDS
+35 EKEDNS
-40 GENDDN
+40 
-46 DNEEESGN
+46 
-54 DNDDNDNDKDKD
+54 
-66 KENDND
+66 
-72 DDNDKDNN
+72 
-80 NTSDQA
+80 SDQEQN
-86 SSSSNANNEAQ
+86 SSSQNLQLLE
-97 KREEEK
+97 KHREEEK
-103 TQLALKIKKENENF
+103 NKLALKIKRENENF
-117 MKSIEQ
+117 MKDIEQ
-123 GKHERLK
+123 GRQERLK
-130 FLLKQTEIFAHF
+130 FLIKQTEILVHF

-148 DEKNSGKKG
+148 EDNSKNKKSEKG
-157 SQTGT
+157 S
-162 KRSKANS
+162 KRKSISHANKT
-169 NVEELKLLKKNKDE
+169 NADIELIDDE
-183 DNDFENMDKEITRLF
+183 DNDDIYEQEKTITRLYS
-198 VQPSLLVGGK
+198 QPSILVGGK

-243 SISFLAYLKQF
+243 SIAFLAYLKQF

-261 LIIVPKSTM
+261 LVVVPKSTM

-276 IKLWCPKINAIVL
+276 CKLWCPRLNVVVL

-299 LKKITEHKF
+299 LELISQHKF
-308 EAVITSYEGV
+308 EVVITSYEGV

-344 NALLSKNVRLL
+344 NALLSKNVRLF

-393 DEWFNMGG
+393 DEWFNMSGDN
-401 EKDNNNKNS
+401 KDNK
-410 KTNEEEAEDRNAEIV
+410 KLEGDVELMEDTEDKNAEIV

-524 LDKLCTKLFGKSQ
+524 LDKLCNKLYGKSQ

-545 KMLDILEDYCNER
+545 RMLDILEDYCNER

-567 DTSLEARE
+567 ETSLEARE
-575 RMITEFTQKNSSKF
+575 RMISEFTQKESTKF
-589 LFLLSTRAGGLG
+589 IFLLSTRAGGLG

-613 DSDWNPQMDLQ
+613 DSDWNPQVDLQ

-696 FRAGDDF
+696 YRPGNDF

-712 KRGEEQTNQFFQE
+712 KRGEEQTNKFFEE

-734 NLLLNFTFDPNDLY
+734 NLLLNFSFDPNDLY

-758 RKENAEKVLNK
+758 RKANAEKVLNQ
-769 ALEEEIEKETKMIY
+769 ALEEEIEKESKMLY
-783 TRRDHGHVT
+783 SRRDHTHVI
-792 YNIDQAQAQIF
+792 YNVDQAQAHLF
-803 GKKMKKSRLAKI
+803 GKNKKKTRMAKI

-828 ELKQKQINFILNDN
+828 ELKQKQINYFISEN
-842 RKLPEKIDE
+842 KKIPEKIDE
-851 DPTLEE
+851 DSTIED
-857 GLTKNE
+857 GLTKAE
-863 FKEMSNILKKGF
+863 YKEMCTILKKGF
-875 PDWSKKEYDIFVNAV
+875 PDWTKKEYDIFINDA
-890 DIYGKEGLDL
+890 DLYGKKNIDKYVE
-900 IAKDIPTKTYEE
+900 DITTKTKEE
-912 VVNYSKVFWEM
+912 IVKYSKVFWEL
-923 IEDLPEGQRIL
+923 IDSLPEGQRIL
-934 KNMEKKEKL
+934 KNIERREKL
-943 EKQKNHSSRLI
+943 ERQKDHNSRLI
-954 AKKCE
+954 SKKCE
-959 NIEDDEYENIRINIP
+959 NLEKDEFENIKINFP
-974 PGNHQA
+974 PGNHQS
-980 EYSYEDDQY
+980 EYTYEDDQY
-989 LIFITN
+989 LIYVTN
-995 KYGYGNWDKIM
+995 KHGYGNWDDIM
-1006 KDVKTSEDLLFNY
+1006 RDLKTSEDLLFNY
-1019 YLKSRNKSE
+1019 YLKSRNKAE

-1039 IEKELGPIKG
+1039 IEREFGNLLP
-1049 VGDENSM
+1049 
-1056 SVANKIPYKKK
+1056 
-1067 KNKHEIGIVLDDDY
+1067 
-1081 EEEKNNDENIDM
+1081 NNDENKEITKMANIKINLKKNKNKNQMEESDEDKNNDNM
-1093 VTDDEDVYNDKKQ
+1093 VTDDEEVYG
-1106 DNNNNNN
+1106 DNNMNETEQENNN
-1113 NNAKEAKNTNEVAN
+1113 T
-1127 DKNNIK
+1127 
-1133 AKNKGNPVP
+1133 
-1142 MKETKNPANNDLLGK
+1142 LLGK
-1157 KRKMIKKK
+1157 KRSINRKK

>member
-1 MPTKKGK
+1 MSS
-8 KPTKKNLSEDEENY
+8 KKNKTISDSEDNTPEEKSND
-22 IEEDSKDKDDDKD
+22 DSNFSK
-35 EKEDS
+35 EKEDNS
-40 GENDDN
+40 
-46 DNEEESGN
+46 
-54 DNDDNDNDKDKD
+54 
-66 KENDND
+66 
-72 DDNDKDNN
+72 
-80 NTSDQA
+80 SDQEQN
-86 SSSSNANNEAQ
+86 SSSQNLQLLE
-97 KREEEK
+97 KHREEEK
-103 TQLALKIKKENENF
+103 NKLALKIKRENENF
-117 MKSIEQ
+117 MKDIEQ
-123 GKHERLK
+123 GRQERLK
-130 FLLKQTEIFAHF
+130 FLIKQTEIFAHF

-148 DEKNSGKKG
+148 EDNSKNKKSEKG
-157 SQTGT
+157 S
-162 KRSKANS
+162 KRKSISHANKT
-169 NVEELKLLKKNKDE
+169 NTDIELIDDE
-183 DNDFENMDKEITRLF
+183 DNDDIYEQEKTITRLYS
-198 VQPSLLVGGK
+198 QPSILVGGK

-243 SISFLAYLKQF
+243 SIAFLAYLKQF

-261 LIIVPKSTM
+261 LVVVPKSTM

-276 IKLWCPKINAIVL
+276 CKLWCPRLNVVVL

-299 LKKITEHKF
+299 LELISQHKF
-308 EAVITSYEGV
+308 EVVITSYEGV

-344 NALLSKNVRLL
+344 NALLSKNVRLF

-393 DEWFNMGG
+393 DEWFNMSGDN
-401 EKDNNNKNS
+401 KDNK
-410 KTNEEEAEDRNAEIV
+410 KLEGDVELMEDTEDKNAEIV

-524 LDKLCTKLFGKSQ
+524 LDKLCNKLYGKSQ

-545 KMLDILEDYCNER
+545 RMLDILEDYCNER

-567 DTSLEARE
+567 ETSLEARE
-575 RMITEFTQKNSSKF
+575 RMISEFTQKESTKF
-589 LFLLSTRAGGLG
+589 IFLLSTRAGGLG

-613 DSDWNPQMDLQ
+613 DSDWNPQVDLQ

-696 FRAGDDF
+696 YRPGNDF

-712 KRGEEQTNQFFQE
+712 KRGEEQTNKFFEE

-734 NLLLNFTFDPNDLY
+734 NLLLNFSFDPNDLY

-758 RKENAEKVLNK
+758 RKANAEKVLNQ
-769 ALEEEIEKETKMIY
+769 ALEEEIEKESKMLY
-783 TRRDHGHVT
+783 SRRDHTHVI
-792 YNIDQAQAQIF
+792 YNVDQAQAHLF
-803 GKKMKKSRLAKI
+803 GKNKKKTRMAKI

-828 ELKQKQINFILNDN
+828 ELKQKQINYFISEN
-842 RKLPEKIDE
+842 KKIPEKIDE
-851 DPTLEE
+851 DSTIED
-857 GLTKNE
+857 GLTKAE
-863 FKEMSNILKKGF
+863 YKEMCTILKKGF
-875 PDWSKKEYDIFVNAV
+875 PDWTKKEYDIFINDA
-890 DIYGKEGLDL
+890 DLYGKKNIDKYVE
-900 IAKDIPTKTYEE
+900 DITTKTKEE
-912 VVNYSKVFWEM
+912 IVKYSKVFWEL
-923 IEDLPEGQRIL
+923 IDSLPEGQRIL
-934 KNMEKKEKL
+934 KNIERREKL
-943 EKQKNHSSRLI
+943 ERQKDHNSRLI
-954 AKKCE
+954 SKKCE
-959 NIEDDEYENIRINIP
+959 NLEKDEFENIKINFP
-974 PGNHQA
+974 PGNHQS
-980 EYSYEDDQY
+980 EYTYEDDQY
-989 LIFITN
+989 LIYVTN
-995 KYGYGNWDKIM
+995 KHGYGNWDDIM
-1006 KDVKTSEDLLFNY
+1006 RDLKTSEDLLFNY
-1019 YLKSRNKSE
+1019 YLKSRNKAE

-1039 IEKELGPIKG
+1039 IEREFGNLLP
-1049 VGDENSM
+1049 
-1056 SVANKIPYKKK
+1056 
-1067 KNKHEIGIVLDDDY
+1067 
-1081 EEEKNNDENIDM
+1081 NNDENKEITKMANIKINLKKNKNKNQMEESEEDKNNDNM
-1093 VTDDEDVYNDKKQ
+1093 VTDDEEVYG
-1106 DNNNNNN
+1106 DNNMNETEQENNN
-1113 NNAKEAKNTNEVAN
+1113 T
-1127 DKNNIK
+1127 
-1133 AKNKGNPVP
+1133 
-1142 MKETKNPANNDLLGK
+1142 LLGK
-1157 KRKMIKKK
+1157 KRSINRKK

>member
-1 MPTKKGK
+1 MSS
-8 KPTKKNLSEDEENY
+8 KKNKTISDSEDNYTPEEKSN
-22 IEEDSKDKDDDKD
+22 DDSHNSNNSKDK
-35 EKEDS
+35 EDNS
-40 GENDDN
+40 
-46 DNEEESGN
+46 
-54 DNDDNDNDKDKD
+54 
-66 KENDND
+66 
-72 DDNDKDNN
+72 
-80 NTSDQA
+80 SDQEQN
-86 SSSSNANNEAQ
+86 SSSQNLHLIE
-97 KREEEK
+97 KHREEEK
-103 TQLALKIKKENENF
+103 NKLALKIKRENENF
-117 MKSIEQ
+117 MKDIEQ
-123 GKHERLK
+123 GRHDRLK

-142 LIGGKA
+142 LIGGKT
-148 DEKNSGKKG
+148 EENTKNKKSEKGSKRKSVSINKNSPNDIELIDDDENDDIYE
-157 SQTGT
+157 QE
-162 KRSKANS
+162 KA
-169 NVEELKLLKKNKDE
+169 
-183 DNDFENMDKEITRLF
+183 ITRLYS
-198 VQPSLLVGGK
+198 QPSILVGGK

-243 SISFLAYLKQF
+243 SIAFLAYLKQF

-261 LIIVPKSTM
+261 LVVVPKSTM

-276 IKLWCPKINAIVL
+276 CKLWCPRLNVVVL

-299 LKKITEHKF
+299 LELIGQHKF
-308 EAVITSYEGV
+308 EVVITSYEGV

-344 NALLSKNVRLL
+344 NALLSKNVRLF

-393 DEWFNMGG
+393 DEWFNMSGG
-401 EKDNNNKNS
+401 DNKDNKNKDGDV
-410 KTNEEEAEDRNAEIV
+410 ELMEDTEDKNAEIV

-524 LDKLCTKLFGKSQ
+524 LDKLCTKLYGKSQ

-545 KMLDILEDYCNER
+545 RMLDILEDYCNER
-558 RYEYCRIDG
+558 HYEYCRIDG
-567 DTSLEARE
+567 ETSLEARE
-575 RMITEFTQKNSSKF
+575 RMISEFTQKNSTKF
-589 LFLLSTRAGGLG
+589 IFLLSTRAGGLG

-613 DSDWNPQMDLQ
+613 DSDWNPQVDLQ

-696 FRAGDDF
+696 YRPGNDF

-712 KRGEEQTNQFFQE
+712 KRGEEQTNKFFEE

-734 NLLLNFTFDPNDLY
+734 NLLLNFSFDPNDLY

-758 RKENAEKVLNK
+758 RKANAEKVLNQ
-769 ALEEEIEKETKMIY
+769 ALEEEIEKESKMLY
-783 TRRDHGHVT
+783 SRRDHTHVI
-792 YNIDQAQAQIF
+792 YNVDQAQAHLF
-803 GKKMKKSRLAKI
+803 GKNKKKSRVAKI
-815 PIYHLYKNRDRLI
+815 PLYHLYKNRDRLI
-828 ELKQKQINFILNDN
+828 ELKQKQINYFISEN
-842 RKLPEKIDE
+842 KKIPEKIDE
-851 DPTLEE
+851 DPNIEE
-857 GLTKNE
+857 GLTKAE
-863 FKEMSNILKKGF
+863 FKEMNSILKKGF
-875 PDWSKKEYDIFVNAV
+875 PDWTKKEYDIFINDA
-890 DIYGKEGLDL
+890 DLYGKKNID
-900 IAKDIPTKTYEE
+900 KYVDDITTKTKEE
-912 VVNYSKVFWEM
+912 IVKYSKVFWEL
-923 IEDLPEGQRIL
+923 IDSLPEGQRIL
-934 KNMEKKEKL
+934 KNIERREKL
-943 EKQKNHSSRLI
+943 ERQKNHNSRLI
-954 AKKCE
+954 SKKCE
-959 NIEDDEYENIRINIP
+959 NLEKDEFEAIKINFP
-974 PGNHQA
+974 PGNHQS
-980 EYSYEDDQY
+980 EYTYEDDQY
-989 LIFITN
+989 LIYVTN
-995 KYGYGNWDKIM
+995 KHGYGNWDDIM
-1006 KDVKTSEDLLFNY
+1006 RDLKTSEDLLFNY
-1019 YLKSRNKSE
+1019 YLKSRNKAE

-1039 IEKELGPIKG
+1039 IEREFGNLMSDNSGETKEDNLSKSPG
-1049 VGDENSM
+1049 VNI
-1056 SVANKIPYKKK
+1056 NINLKKK
-1067 KNKHEIGIVLDDDY
+1067 RNSNQMELEEEY
-1081 EEEKNNDENIDM
+1081 EEEKNNDNM
-1093 VTDDEDVYNDKKQ
+1093 VTDDEEVYREK
-1106 DNNNNNN
+1106 DNSNNEEE
-1113 NNAKEAKNTNEVAN
+1113 KDST
-1127 DKNNIK
+1127 
-1133 AKNKGNPVP
+1133 
-1142 MKETKNPANNDLLGK
+1142 LLGK
-1157 KRKMIKKK
+1157 KRSLNRKKAKY